1 MFAGAAFTD
10 SADIKAT
17 EAVDTLSA
25 LGVIDGYTD
34 GSFKPNG
41 TVTRAEM
48 AKMIFVVWN
57 GGKSDASAYQSM
69 NSAFADTKN
78 HWAAGY
84 VNFCASNG
92 IIAGKSATKFDPDST
107 VTGQEAAKMLLVV
120 AGYDAAKAGL
130 TGANWAQNTMSYA
143 GLAGLFNDVDSPV
156 EQALPRQYAAQMLY
170 NALDVN
176 RVKWSTDSN
185 SFDDI
190 TSWSGST
197 FVKETVGEKYMNLAR
212 TGKNVNAPLYLI
224 GTEKEDGRDT
234 YSLNTSGDTYI
245 RVKGDYSDLVGQRI
259 VVMHEKGKT
268 DKVYGVS
275 AYVDSKVLASGYVG
289 QVEKD
294 GNDKIKLD
302 GTSYKVYNNNVDTV
316 AVDFFDN
323 DNTGVKM
330 RNLFAMAKNDG
341 TALQNDVARS
351 IKLIDNNGDGKVD
364 TVVSSPVKFGKVTYV
379 GSSSITVDN
388 GVGSIKFDDATVYDG
403 VKKDDYVYFTDDAYN
418 SSDKDVVTKADVTS
432 AEVNATRTALV
443 HGTSTIVE
451 ARVDGKWYRLAN
463 GVTVKSGSTYDMVI
477 CGKYILNADE
487 TKGSLKDV
495 AFLYEVKTKTSG
507 TPATVHADIDTGVGS
522 KKHEGTVKARMYFAD
537 GTDAEVKLSKYNGKK
552 LLASGYIA
560 DANQVLADSALLSGS
575 NSIKGL
581 VTFSKLSD
589 GTYDIELVSGTNKAG
604 CDNYSSTGAVTID
617 DKKIGSKP
625 VNDDAVIYVE
635 ASTEIKVISGKSIK
649 NWDNQNAT
657 STALLTNEKNGLD
670 YVAAGYVHVST
681 STVPGATADTKYGYL
696 TRDGYTVTINGEK
709 KAAYDVWTT
718 EGAKTLTQDVSTP
731 VSGTSTGKVIS
742 YTLDGDYVKDVTVD
756 GIDAAIIGTDRTVK
770 GTAKIATGVAAT
782 TGTYSFDEDCVFVAI
797 DDSENEGAEGGIEAI
812 PTAQKC
818 LVSGTTQNYVANAIV
833 VLKNYG
839 TVATPDYK
847 IVAVFYDVD
856 NMLHRTGIGTT
867 TDSVVTDT
875 HIHFA
880 G

>member
-84 VNFCASNG
+84 VNFCASNH

-212 TGKNVNAPLYLI
+212 TGKDVNAPLYLI

-234 YSLNTSGDTYI
+234 YSLNTSGSTYI

-294 GNDKIKLD
+294 GKDKIKLD
-302 GTSYKVYNNNVDTV
+302 GTSYKVYNNDADTV

-330 RNLFAMAKNDG
+330 NTLFGMAKDDG
-341 TALQNDVARS
+341 TAQQNDVARS

-403 VKKDDYVYFTDDAYN
+403 IKKDDFVYVTDDAYN

-432 AEVNATRTALV
+432 AEVNATRNKNNAV
-443 HGTSTIVE
+443 VE

-463 GVTVKSGSTYDMVI
+463 GVTVKSGSTYDMVL

-487 TKGSLKDV
+487 TKGSLEDL
-495 AFLYEVKTKTSG
+495 AYLDAVKMSG
-507 TPATVHADIDTGVGS
+507 NNADLDTGVGS
-522 KKHEGTVKARMYFAD
+522 KQTEGTVKARVYFAN
-537 GTDAEVKLSKYNGKK
+537 GTDAEVKLSKYDGTK
-552 LLASGYIA
+552 LTQALANSKLTS
-560 DANQVLADSALLSGS
+560 NNKSLSGL
-575 NSIKGL
+575 I
-581 VTFSKLSD
+581 TYSKLSD
-589 GTYDIELVSGTNKAG
+589 GTYDIEFVSSSNKAG
-604 CDNYSSTGAVTID
+604 CDAVKTLNNVKVD
-617 DKKIGSKP
+617 EKINSMP
-625 VNDDAVIYVE
+625 VNDDAVIFVK
-635 ASTEIKVISGKSIK
+635 AIDANGATKEIKVLTGKSVA
-649 NWDNQNAT
+649 NWSAT
-657 STALLTNEKNGLD
+657 SNVNGTALTNEKNGLD
-670 YVAAGYVHVST
+670 YVAAGYLAVTANS
-681 STVPGATADTKYGYL
+681 VPGATADTKYGYL
-696 TRDGYTVTINGEK
+696 TRDGYTVTIDGEK

-718 EGAKTLTQDVSTP
+718 EGAKTLVEDASAPNGNAVT
-731 VSGTSTGKVIS
+731 GTILS
-742 YTLDGDYVKDVTVD
+742 YTIDGKYIDDVAVVGD
-756 GIDAAIIGTDRTVK
+756 DAAIIGTDRKVK
-770 GTAKIATGVAAT
+770 GTAKVAMDAVAAK
-782 TGTYSFDEDCVFVAI
+782 TYSFDEDCVFVAI
-797 DDSENEGAEGGIEAI
+797 DDSKTEGAEGGIEAI
-812 PTAQKC
+812 PEAQKC
-818 LVSGTTQNYVANAIV
+818 ENGNYVANAIV
-833 VLKNYG
+833 VLKQDGNEQ
-839 TVATPDYK
+839 K

-856 NMLHRTGIGTT
+856 NMLDRNAVPANNHN
-867 TDSVVTDT
+867 VVTDA
-875 HIHFA
+875 HQHFK

>member
-212 TGKNVNAPLYLI
+212 TGKNVDAPLYLI
-224 GTEKEDGRDT
+224 GTEKEAGRDT

-294 GNDKIKLD
+294 GKDKIKLD
-302 GTSYKVYNNNVDTV
+302 GTSYKVYNNDADTV

-330 RNLFAMAKNDG
+330 NTLFGMAKDDG
-341 TALQNDVARS
+341 TAQQNDVARS

-403 VKKDDYVYFTDDAYN
+403 VKKDDFVYVTDDAYN
-418 SSDKDVVTKADVTS
+418 SSDKDIVAKADVTS
-432 AEVNATRTALV
+432 AEVNATRNKNNAV
-443 HGTSTIVE
+443 VE

-463 GVTVKSGSTYDMVI
+463 GVTVKSGSTYDMVL

-487 TKGSLKDV
+487 TKGSLEDL
-495 AFLYEVKTKTSG
+495 AYLDAVKMSG
-507 TPATVHADIDTGVGS
+507 NNADLDTGVGS
-522 KKHEGTVKARMYFAD
+522 KQTEGTVKARVYFAD
-537 GTDAEVKLSKYNGKK
+537 GTDAEVKLSKYDGTK
-552 LLASGYIA
+552 LTQALANSKLTS
-560 DANQVLADSALLSGS
+560 NNKSLSGL
-575 NSIKGL
+575 I
-581 VTFSKLSD
+581 TYSKLSD
-589 GTYDIELVSGTNKAG
+589 GTYDIEFVSSSNKAG
-604 CDNYSSTGAVTID
+604 CDAVKTLNNVKVD
-617 DKKIGSKP
+617 EKINSMP
-625 VNDDAVIYVE
+625 VNDDAVIFVK
-635 ASTEIKVISGKSIK
+635 AIDANGATKEIKVLTGKSVA
-649 NWDNQNAT
+649 NWSAT
-657 STALLTNEKNGLD
+657 SNVNGTALTNEKNGLD
-670 YVAAGYVHVST
+670 YVAAGYLAVTANS
-681 STVPGATADTKYGYL
+681 VPGATADTKYGYL
-696 TRDGYTVTINGEK
+696 TRDGYTVTIDGEK
-709 KAAYDVWTT
+709 KAAYDVWTN
-718 EGAKTLTQDVSTP
+718 EGTKTLVQDASAP
-731 VSGTSTGKVIS
+731 VSGTATGKVIS
-742 YTLDGDYVKDVTVD
+742 YTIDGKYIDDVAVVGD
-756 GIDAAIIGTDRTVK
+756 DAAIIGTDRKVK
-770 GTAKIATGVAAT
+770 GTAKVAMDAVAAK
-782 TGTYSFDEDCVFVAI
+782 TYSFDEDCVFVAI
-797 DDSENEGAEGGIEAI
+797 DDSKTEGAEGGIEAI
-812 PTAQKC
+812 PEAQKC
-818 LVSGTTQNYVANAIV
+818 ENGNYVANAIV
-833 VLKNYG
+833 VLKQDGN
-839 TVATPDYK
+839 DQK

-856 NMLHRTGIGTT
+856 NMLDRNAVPANNQN
-867 TDSVVTDT
+867 VVTDA
-875 HIHFA
+875 HQHFK

>member
-10 SADIKAT
+10 SADFKVKT
-17 EAVDTLSA
+17 EVVDTLVQ
-25 LGVIDGYTD
+25 LGVINGYTD
-34 GSFKPNG
+34 GSFKPND

-48 AKMIFVVWN
+48 AKMIYVLRTGN
-57 GGKSDASAYQSM
+57 SDASAY
-69 NSAFADTKN
+69 NNDKTTFTDIN
-78 HWAAGY
+78 GHWARGY
-84 VNFCASNG
+84 IKYCQSLG
-92 IIAGKSATKFDPDST
+92 IIAGKSNTKFVPNEKVSA
-107 VTGQEAAKMLLVV
+107 QEAAKMLLVTL
-120 AGYDAAKAGL
+120 GYDAQKAGL
-130 TGANWAQNTMSYA
+130 VGTGWASKTNALADEA
-143 GLAGLFNDVDSPV
+143 GLLEDVNTSFT
-156 EQALPRQYAAQMLY
+156 AACPRQYAAQMLY

-212 TGKNVNAPLYLI
+212 TGKNVDAPLYLI
-224 GTEKEDGRDT
+224 GTEKEAGRDT

-302 GTSYKVYNNNVDTV
+302 GTSYKVYNNDADTV

-330 RNLFAMAKNDG
+330 NTLFGMAKDNG
-341 TALQNDVARS
+341 TAQQNDVARS

-379 GSSSITVDN
+379 GSSSITVDTI
-388 GVGSIKFDDATVYDG
+388 GSIKFDDATVYDG

-418 SSDKDVVTKADVTS
+418 SSDKDIVTKADVTS
-432 AEVNATRTALV
+432 AEVNATRNKNNAV
-443 HGTSTIVE
+443 VE

-487 TKGSLKDV
+487 TKGSLEDL
-495 AFLYEVKTKTSG
+495 AYLDAVKMSG
-507 TPATVHADIDTGVGS
+507 NNADLDKGVGT
-522 KKHEGTVKARMYFAD
+522 KQTEGTVKARVYFAN
-537 GTDAEVKLSKYNGKK
+537 GTDAEVKLSKYDGTK
-552 LLASGYIA
+552 LTQA
-560 DANQVLADSALLSGS
+560 LADSKLTSNNKSLSGL
-575 NSIKGL
+575 I
-581 VTFSKLSD
+581 TYSKLSD
-589 GTYDIELVSGTNKAG
+589 GTYDIEFVGTSNKAG
-604 CDNYSSTGAVTID
+604 CDAVKTLTNVKVDEKID
-617 DKKIGSKP
+617 SMP
-625 VNDDAVIYVE
+625 VNDDAVIFVK
-635 ASTEIKVISGKSIK
+635 AIDNNGATKEIKVLTGKSVA
-649 NWDNQNAT
+649 NWSAT
-657 STALLTNEKNGLD
+657 TGVNGTALTNEKNGLD
-670 YVAAGYVHVST
+670 YVAAGYLAVTANS
-681 STVPGATADTKYGYL
+681 VPGATADTKYGYL
-696 TRDGYTVTINGEK
+696 TRDGYTVTIDGEK

-718 EGAKTLTQDVSTP
+718 EGAKTLVQDASAP
-731 VSGTSTGKVIS
+731 VSGTATGKVIS
-742 YTLDGDYVKDVTVD
+742 YTIDGKYIDDVAVVGD
-756 GIDAAIIGTDRTVK
+756 DAAIIGTDRKVK
-770 GTAKIATGVAAT
+770 GTAKVAMDTVAAK
-782 TGTYSFDEDCVFVAI
+782 TYSFDEDCVFVAI
-797 DDSENEGAEGGIEAI
+797 DDSKTEGAEGGIEAI
-812 PTAQKC
+812 PEAQKC
-818 LVSGTTQNYVANAIV
+818 ESGNYVANAIV
-833 VLKNYG
+833 VLKQDGN
-839 TVATPDYK
+839 DQK

-856 NMLHRTGIGTT
+856 NMLDRNAVPANNQN
-867 TDSVVTDT
+867 VVTDA
-875 HIHFA
+875 HQHFK

>member
-17 EAVDTLSA
+17 EAVDTLTA

-156 EQALPRQYAAQMLY
+156 EQALPRQYAAQMIF

-185 SFDDI
+185 SFDEI
-190 TSWSGST
+190 QAWSGSGFT
-197 FVKETVGEKYMNLAR
+197 KETLGSKYMNLER
-212 TGKNVNAPLYLI
+212 TGKDVDAPLYLI

-234 YSLNTSGDTYI
+234 YSLNTSGSTYI

-294 GNDKIKLD
+294 GKDKIKLD
-302 GTSYKVYNNNVDTV
+302 GTSYKVYNNNADTV
-316 AVDFFDN
+316 AVAHFDN
-323 DNTGVKM
+323 NGTGEKM
-330 RNLFAMAKNDG
+330 SDLFAMAKDDG
-341 TALQNDVARS
+341 TAQQNNVARS

-364 TVVSSPVKFGKVTYV
+364 AVVSSPVKFGKVTYV
-379 GSSSITVDN
+379 GSSSITVDS
-388 GVGSIKFDDATVYDG
+388 GIGSLKFDDATVYDG
-403 VKKDDYVYFTDDAYN
+403 VKKDDFVFVTDDSYN

-443 HGTSTIVE
+443 NGTSTIVE

-487 TKGSLKDV
+487 TKGSLEDV
-495 AFLYEVKTKTSG
+495 AFLYAVKTKNSG
-507 TPATVHADIDTGVGS
+507 ANVDVDTGVGS
-522 KKHEGTVKARMYFAD
+522 KKNEGTVKARMYFAD
-537 GTDAEVKLSKYNGKK
+537 GSDAEVKLSKYDGKK
-552 LLASGYIA
+552 LLASGTA
-560 DANQVLADSALLSGS
+560 DANQVLADSALLNNGS
-575 NSIKGL
+575 SIKGL
-581 VTFSKLSD
+581 VTFTKLSD

-604 CDNYSSTGAVTID
+604 CDNYTTTNSVKVD
-617 DKKIGSKP
+617 DKKIGGKL

-635 ASTEIKVISGKSIK
+635 ASSEIKVISGKSIK
-649 NWDNQNAT
+649 SWDNQTAT
-657 STALLTNEKNGLD
+657 GTVLLTNEKNGLD
-670 YVAAGYVHVST
+670 YVAAGYVTVGNN
-681 STVPGATADTKYGYL
+681 TVPGATADTKYGYL
-696 TRDGYTVTINGEK
+696 TRDGYTVTIDGEK
-709 KAAYDVWTT
+709 KAAYDVWTN
-718 EGAKTLTQDVSTP
+718 EGAKTLVQDASAP
-731 VSGTSTGKVIS
+731 LNGTSTGKVIS
-742 YTLDGDYVKDVTVD
+742 YTLDGDYIDDVALV
-756 GIDAAIIGTDRTVK
+756 GIDAAIIGTDHAD
-770 GTAKIATGVAAT
+770 TAKIATGAAAT
-782 TGTYSFDEDCVFVAI
+782 TGTYSFDDDCVFVAV
-797 DDSENEGAEGGIEAI
+797 DDSKNEGAEGGIEAI
-812 PTAQKC
+812 PEAQKC
-818 LVSGTTQNYVANAIV
+818 TGSNYVANAIV
-833 VLKNYG
+833 VLKNDG
-839 TVATPDYK
+839 TAAAPDYK

-856 NMLHRTGIGTT
+856 NMLDRNTN
-867 TDSVVTDT
+867 TDAVVTDS
-875 HIHFA
+875 HVHFA

>member
-234 YSLNTSGDTYI
+234 YSLNTSGSTYI

-294 GNDKIKLD
+294 GKDKIKLD
-302 GTSYKVYNNNVDTV
+302 GTSYKVYNNDADTV

-330 RNLFAMAKNDG
+330 KLCSAWLRT
-341 TALQNDVARS
+341 TAPLS
-351 IKLIDNNGDGKVD
+351 
-364 TVVSSPVKFGKVTYV
+364 
-379 GSSSITVDN
+379 
-388 GVGSIKFDDATVYDG
+388 
-403 VKKDDYVYFTDDAYN
+403 
-418 SSDKDVVTKADVTS
+418 
-432 AEVNATRTALV
+432 RT
-443 HGTSTIVE
+443 
-451 ARVDGKWYRLAN
+451 
-463 GVTVKSGSTYDMVI
+463 M
-477 CGKYILNADE
+477 
-487 TKGSLKDV
+487 
-495 AFLYEVKTKTSG
+495 
-507 TPATVHADIDTGVGS
+507 
-522 KKHEGTVKARMYFAD
+522 
-537 GTDAEVKLSKYNGKK
+537 
-552 LLASGYIA
+552 LLAP
-560 DANQVLADSALLSGS
+560 
-575 NSIKGL
+575 
-581 VTFSKLSD
+581 
-589 GTYDIELVSGTNKAG
+589 
-604 CDNYSSTGAVTID
+604 SS
-617 DKKIGSKP
+617 
-625 VNDDAVIYVE
+625 
-635 ASTEIKVISGKSIK
+635 
-649 NWDNQNAT
+649 
-657 STALLTNEKNGLD
+657 
-670 YVAAGYVHVST
+670 
-681 STVPGATADTKYGYL
+681 
-696 TRDGYTVTINGEK
+696 
-709 KAAYDVWTT
+709 
-718 EGAKTLTQDVSTP
+718 
-731 VSGTSTGKVIS
+731 
-742 YTLDGDYVKDVTVD
+742 
-756 GIDAAIIGTDRTVK
+756 
-770 GTAKIATGVAAT
+770 
-782 TGTYSFDEDCVFVAI
+782 
-797 DDSENEGAEGGIEAI
+797 
-812 PTAQKC
+812 
-818 LVSGTTQNYVANAIV
+818 
-833 VLKNYG
+833 
-839 TVATPDYK
+839 
-847 IVAVFYDVD
+847 
-856 NMLHRTGIGTT
+856 
-867 TDSVVTDT
+867 
-875 HIHFA
+875 
-880 G
+880 

>member
-17 EAVDTLSA
+17 EAEDTLSA

-84 VNFCASNG
+84 VNFCASNH

-185 SFDDI
+185 SFDEI
-190 TSWSGST
+190 QAWSGSGFT
-197 FVKETVGEKYMNLAR
+197 KETVGEKYMNLAR
-212 TGKNVNAPLYLI
+212 TGKDVDAPLYLI
-224 GTEKEDGRDT
+224 GTEKEAGRDT

-302 GTSYKVYNNNVDTV
+302 GTSYKVYNNNADTV
-316 AVDFFDN
+316 AVAHFDN
-323 DNTGVKM
+323 NGTGEKM
-330 RNLFAMAKNDG
+330 SDLFAMAKNDG

-388 GVGSIKFDDATVYDG
+388 RVGSIKFDDATVYDG

-432 AEVNATRTALV
+432 AEVNATRNKNNAV
-443 HGTSTIVE
+443 VE

-463 GVTVKSGSTYDMVI
+463 GVTVKSGSTYDMVL

-487 TKGSLKDV
+487 TKGSLEDL
-495 AFLYEVKTKTSG
+495 AYLDAVKMSG
-507 TPATVHADIDTGVGS
+507 NNADLDTGVGS
-522 KKHEGTVKARMYFAD
+522 KQTEGTVKARVYFAN
-537 GTDAEVKLSKYNGKK
+537 GTDAEVKLSKYDGTK
-552 LLASGYIA
+552 LTRALANSKLTSH
-560 DANQVLADSALLSGS
+560 NKSLSGL
-575 NSIKGL
+575 I
-581 VTFSKLSD
+581 TYSKLSD
-589 GTYDIELVSGTNKAG
+589 GTYDIEFVSSSNKAG
-604 CDNYSSTGAVTID
+604 CDAVKTLTNVKVDEKID
-617 DKKIGSKP
+617 SMP
-625 VNDDAVIYVE
+625 VNDDAVIFVK
-635 ASTEIKVISGKSIK
+635 AIDNNGATKEIKVLTGKSVA
-649 NWDNQNAT
+649 NWSAT
-657 STALLTNEKNGLD
+657 SNVNGTALTNEKNGLD
-670 YVAAGYVHVST
+670 YVAAGYLAVTANS
-681 STVPGATADTKYGYL
+681 VPGATADTKYGYL
-696 TRDGYTVTINGEK
+696 TRDGYTVTIDGEK

-718 EGAKTLTQDVSTP
+718 EGAKTLVEDASAPNGRAVT
-731 VSGTSTGKVIS
+731 GTILS
-742 YTLDGDYVKDVTVD
+742 YTIDGKYIDDVAVVGD
-756 GIDAAIIGTDRTVK
+756 DAAIIGTDRKVK
-770 GTAKIATGVAAT
+770 GTAKVAMDNVAAK
-782 TGTYSFDEDCVFVAI
+782 TYSFDEDCVFVAI
-797 DDSENEGAEGGIEAI
+797 DDSKTEGAEGGIEAI
-812 PTAQKC
+812 PEAQKC
-818 LVSGTTQNYVANAIV
+818 ENGNYVANAIV
-833 VLKNYG
+833 VLKQDGNEQ
-839 TVATPDYK
+839 K

-856 NMLHRTGIGTT
+856 NMLDRNAVPANNQN
-867 TDSVVTDT
+867 VVTDA
-875 HIHFA
+875 HQHFK

>member
-17 EAVDTLSA
+17 EAVDTLTA

-92 IIAGKSATKFDPDST
+92 IIAGKSATKFDPDAT

-185 SFDDI
+185 SFDEI
-190 TSWSGST
+190 QAWSGSGFT
-197 FVKETVGEKYMNLAR
+197 KETVGEKYMNLAR
-212 TGKNVNAPLYLI
+212 TGKDVDAPLYLI
-224 GTEKEDGRDT
+224 GTEKEAGRDT

-302 GTSYKVYNNNVDTV
+302 GTSYKVYNNNADTV
-316 AVDFFDN
+316 AVAHFDN
-323 DNTGVKM
+323 NGTGEKM
-330 RNLFAMAKNDG
+330 SDLFAMAKDDG
-341 TALQNDVARS
+341 TAQQNDVARS

-403 VKKDDYVYFTDDAYN
+403 IKKDDFVYVTDDAYN

-432 AEVNATRTALV
+432 AEIAATRTSRGSV
-443 HGTSTIVE
+443 VE

-463 GVTVKSGSTYDMVI
+463 GVSVDSGSTYDLVL

-495 AFLYEVKTKTSG
+495 AFLYEVKTKTQVGG
-507 TPATVHADIDTGVGS
+507 TKVADLDVGVGS
-522 KKHEGTVKARMYFAD
+522 KNHEGTVKARMYFAD

-552 LLASGYIA
+552 LLATGYTA
-560 DANQVLADSALLSGS
+560 DANQVLADSVLLSGS

-589 GTYDIELVSGTNKAG
+589 GTYDIELVSNTNKAG
-604 CDNYSSTGAVTID
+604 CDNYFPTGAVTID

-635 ASTEIKVISGKSIK
+635 ASSEIKVISGKSIK
-649 NWDNQNAT
+649 NWDNKNAT

-670 YVAAGYVHVST
+670 YVAAGYVNVSYT
-681 STVPGATADTKYGYL
+681 TVPGATADTKYGYL

-731 VSGTSTGKVIS
+731 APGTSTGKVIS

-833 VLKNYG
+833 VLKNDG
-839 TVATPDYK
+839 TPATPDYK

-856 NMLHRTGIGTT
+856 NMLGTLNRTTT
-867 TDSVVTDT
+867 TDAVVTDS
-875 HIHFA
+875 HVHFA

>member
-84 VNFCASNG
+84 ENFCASDG

-234 YSLNTSGDTYI
+234 YSLNTSGSTYI

-294 GNDKIKLD
+294 GKDKIKLD
-302 GTSYKVYNNNVDTV
+302 GTSYKVYNNDADTV

-330 RNLFAMAKNDG
+330 NTLFGMAKDDG
-341 TALQNDVARS
+341 TAQQNDVARS

-403 VKKDDYVYFTDDAYN
+403 IKKDDFVYVTDEAYN

-432 AEVNATRTALV
+432 AEVNATRNKNNAV
-443 HGTSTIVE
+443 VE

-463 GVTVKSGSTYDMVI
+463 GVTVKSGSTYDMVL

-487 TKGSLKDV
+487 TKGSLEDL
-495 AFLYEVKTKTSG
+495 AYLDAVKMSG
-507 TPATVHADIDTGVGS
+507 NNADLDTGVGS
-522 KKHEGTVKARMYFAD
+522 KQTEGTVKARVYFAN
-537 GTDAEVKLSKYNGKK
+537 GTDAEVKLSKYDGTK
-552 LLASGYIA
+552 LTQALANSKLTS
-560 DANQVLADSALLSGS
+560 NNKSLSGL
-575 NSIKGL
+575 I
-581 VTFSKLSD
+581 TYSKLSD
-589 GTYDIELVSGTNKAG
+589 GTYDIEFVSSSNKAG
-604 CDNYSSTGAVTID
+604 CDAVKTLNNVKVD
-617 DKKIGSKP
+617 EKINSMP
-625 VNDDAVIYVE
+625 VNDDAVIFVK
-635 ASTEIKVISGKSIK
+635 AIDANGATKEIKVLTGKSVA
-649 NWDNQNAT
+649 NWSAT
-657 STALLTNEKNGLD
+657 SNVNGTALTNEKNGLD
-670 YVAAGYVHVST
+670 YVAAGYLAVTANS
-681 STVPGATADTKYGYL
+681 VPGATADTKYGYL
-696 TRDGYTVTINGEK
+696 TRDGYTVTIDGEK

-718 EGAKTLTQDVSTP
+718 EGAKTLVQDASAP
-731 VSGTSTGKVIS
+731 VSGTATGKVIS
-742 YTLDGDYVKDVTVD
+742 YTIDGKYIDDVAVVGD
-756 GIDAAIIGTDRTVK
+756 DAAIIGTDRKVK
-770 GTAKIATGVAAT
+770 GTAKVAMDAVAAK
-782 TGTYSFDEDCVFVAI
+782 TYSFDEDCVFVAI
-797 DDSENEGAEGGIEAI
+797 DDSKTEGAEGGIEAI
-812 PTAQKC
+812 PEAQKC
-818 LVSGTTQNYVANAIV
+818 ENGNYVANAIV
-833 VLKNYG
+833 VLKQDGN
-839 TVATPDYK
+839 DQK

-856 NMLHRTGIGTT
+856 NMLDRSIVPANNQN
-867 TDSVVTDT
+867 VVTDA
-875 HIHFA
+875 HQHFK

>member
-185 SFDDI
+185 SFDEI
-190 TSWSGST
+190 QAWSGSGFT
-197 FVKETVGEKYMNLAR
+197 KETVGEKYMNLAR
-212 TGKNVNAPLYLI
+212 TGKDVDAPLYLI
-224 GTEKEDGRDT
+224 GTEKEAGRDT

-302 GTSYKVYNNNVDTV
+302 GTSYKVYNNNADTV
-316 AVDFFDN
+316 AVAHFDN
-323 DNTGVKM
+323 NGTGEKM
-330 RNLFAMAKNDG
+330 SDLFAMAKNDG

-403 VKKDDYVYFTDDAYN
+403 VKKDDFVYVTDDAYN

-432 AEVNATRTALV
+432 AEVNATRNKNNAV
-443 HGTSTIVE
+443 VE

-463 GVTVKSGSTYDMVI
+463 GVTVKSGSTYDMVL

-487 TKGSLKDV
+487 TKGSLEDL
-495 AFLYEVKTKTSG
+495 AYLDAVKMNGSN
-507 TPATVHADIDTGVGS
+507 ADLDKGVGT
-522 KKHEGTVKARMYFAD
+522 KQTEGTVKARVYFAN
-537 GTDAEVKLSKYNGKK
+537 GTDAEVKLSKYDGTK
-552 LLASGYIA
+552 LTQA
-560 DANQVLADSALLSGS
+560 LADSKLTSNTKSLSGL
-575 NSIKGL
+575 I
-581 VTFSKLSD
+581 TYSKLSD
-589 GTYDIELVSGTNKAG
+589 GTYDIEFVGTSNKAG
-604 CDNYSSTGAVTID
+604 CDDVKTLTNVKVDEKID
-617 DKKIGSKP
+617 SMP
-625 VNDDAVIYVE
+625 VNDDAVIFVK
-635 ASTEIKVISGKSIK
+635 AVNNNQTQEIKVLTGKSVA
-649 NWDNQNAT
+649 NWSAT
-657 STALLTNEKNGLD
+657 TGVNGTALTNEKNGLD
-670 YVAAGYVHVST
+670 YVAAGYLAVTANS
-681 STVPGATADTKYGYL
+681 VPGATADTKYGYL
-696 TRDGYTVTINGEK
+696 TRDGYTVTIDGEK

-718 EGAKTLTQDVSTP
+718 EGAKTLVEDASAPNGNAV
-731 VSGTSTGKVIS
+731 TGKILS
-742 YTLDGDYVKDVTVD
+742 YTIDGKYIDDVAVVGD
-756 GIDAAIIGTDRTVK
+756 DAAIIGTDRTVK

-833 VLKNYG
+833 VLKNDG
-839 TVATPDYK
+839 TPATPDYK

-856 NMLHRTGIGTT
+856 NMLNRNTN
-867 TDSVVTDT
+867 TDAVVTDS
-875 HIHFA
+875 HVHFA

>member
-156 EQALPRQYAAQMLY
+156 EQALPRQYAAQMLF

-212 TGKNVNAPLYLI
+212 TGKNVDAPLYLI
-224 GTEKEDGRDT
+224 GTEKEAGRDT

-294 GNDKIKLD
+294 GKDKIKLD
-302 GTSYKVYNNNVDTV
+302 GTSYKVYNNDADTV

-330 RNLFAMAKNDG
+330 NTLFGMAKDNG
-341 TALQNDVARS
+341 TAQQNDVARS

-379 GSSSITVDN
+379 GSSSITVDTI
-388 GVGSIKFDDATVYDG
+388 GSIKFDDATVYDG

-418 SSDKDVVTKADVTS
+418 SSDKDIVTKADVTS
-432 AEVNATRTALV
+432 AEVNATRNKNNAV
-443 HGTSTIVE
+443 VE

-463 GVTVKSGSTYDMVI
+463 GVTVKSGSTYDMVL

-487 TKGSLKDV
+487 TKGSLEDL
-495 AFLYEVKTKTSG
+495 AYLDTVKMSG
-507 TPATVHADIDTGVGS
+507 NNADLDKGVGT
-522 KKHEGTVKARMYFAD
+522 KQTEGTVKARVYFAN
-537 GTDAEVKLSKYNGKK
+537 GTDAEVKLSKYDGNK
-552 LLASGYIA
+552 LTQAIA
-560 DANQVLADSALLSGS
+560 DRDLVNNAGQTTATSKSGL
-575 NSIKGL
+575 I
-581 VTFSKLSD
+581 TYSKLSD
-589 GTYDIELVSGTNKAG
+589 GTYDIEFVGTSNKAG
-604 CDNYSSTGAVTID
+604 CDDVKTLTNVKVDEKID
-617 DKKIGSKP
+617 SMP
-625 VNDDAVIYVE
+625 VNDDAVIFVK
-635 ASTEIKVISGKSIK
+635 AVNNNQTQEIKVLTGKSVA
-649 NWDNQNAT
+649 NWSAT
-657 STALLTNEKNGLD
+657 PNVNGTALTNEKNGLD
-670 YVAAGYVHVST
+670 YVAAGFLTVSGVT
-681 STVPGATADTKYGYL
+681 SVPGATADTKYGCL
-696 TRDGYTVTINGEK
+696 TRDGYTVTIDGEK

-718 EGAKTLTQDVSTP
+718 EGAKTLVEDASAPNGNAV
-731 VSGTSTGKVIS
+731 TGKILS
-742 YTLDGDYVKDVTVD
+742 YTIDGKYIDDVKVE
-756 GIDAAIIGTDRTVK
+756 GADAAIIGTDRKVK
-770 GTAKIATGVAAT
+770 GTAKVAMDNVAAK
-782 TGTYSFDEDCVFVAI
+782 TYSFDEDCVFVAI
-797 DDSENEGAEGGIEAI
+797 DDSKTEGAEGGIEAI
-812 PTAQKC
+812 PEAQKC
-818 LVSGTTQNYVANAIV
+818 ENGNYVANAIV
-833 VLKNYG
+833 VLKQDGN
-839 TVATPDYK
+839 DQK

-856 NMLHRTGIGTT
+856 NMLDRNAVPANNQN
-867 TDSVVTDT
+867 VVTDA
-875 HIHFA
+875 HQHFK

>member
-212 TGKNVNAPLYLI
+212 TGKNVDAPLYLI
-224 GTEKEDGRDT
+224 GTEKEAGRDT

-294 GNDKIKLD
+294 GKDKIKLD
-302 GTSYKVYNNNVDTV
+302 GTSYKVYNNDADTV

-330 RNLFAMAKNDG
+330 NTLFGMAKDNG
-341 TALQNDVARS
+341 TAQQNDVARS

-388 GVGSIKFDDATVYDG
+388 IGSIKFDDATVYDG
-403 VKKDDYVYFTDDAYN
+403 IKKDDFVYVTDDAYN

-432 AEVNATRTALV
+432 AEVNATRTARV
-443 HGTSTIVE
+443 NGTSTTVE

-463 GVTVKSGSTYDMVI
+463 RVTVKSGSTYDMVI

-495 AFLYEVKTKTSG
+495 AYLDAVKLKSSTDNNNQIVKN
-507 TPATVHADIDTGVGS
+507 ADVDTGVGT
-522 KKHEGTVKARMYFAD
+522 KQTEGTVKARVYFAD
-537 GTDAEVKLSKYNGKK
+537 GTDAEVKLSKYDGNK
-552 LLASGYIA
+552 LTQAIA
-560 DANQVLADSALLSGS
+560 DSDLVNNAGQTTATSKSGL
-575 NSIKGL
+575 I
-581 VTFSKLSD
+581 TYSKLSD
-589 GTYDIELVSGTNKAG
+589 GTYDIEFVGTSNKAG
-604 CDNYSSTGAVTID
+604 CDAVKTLTNVKVDEKID
-617 DKKIGSKP
+617 SMP
-625 VNDDAVIYVE
+625 VNDDAVIFVK
-635 ASTEIKVISGKSIK
+635 AVNSNQTQEIKVLTGKSVA
-649 NWDNQNAT
+649 NWSAT
-657 STALLTNEKNGLD
+657 TGVNGTALTNEKNGLD
-670 YVAAGYVHVST
+670 YVAAGFLTVSGVT
-681 STVPGATADTKYGYL
+681 SVPGATADTKYGYL
-696 TRDGYTVTINGEK
+696 TRDGYTVTIDGEK

-718 EGAKTLTQDVSTP
+718 EGAKTLVQDASAP
-731 VSGTSTGKVIS
+731 VSGTATGKVIS
-742 YTLDGDYVKDVTVD
+742 YTIDGKYIDDVAVVGD
-756 GIDAAIIGTDRTVK
+756 DAAIIGTDRKVK
-770 GTAKIATGVAAT
+770 GTAKVAMDAVAAK
-782 TGTYSFDEDCVFVAI
+782 TYSFDEDCVFVAI
-797 DDSENEGAEGGIEAI
+797 DDSKTEGAEGGIEAI
-812 PTAQKC
+812 PEAQKC
-818 LVSGTTQNYVANAIV
+818 ENGNYVANAIV
-833 VLKNYG
+833 VLKQDGN
-839 TVATPDYK
+839 DQK

-856 NMLHRTGIGTT
+856 NMLDRNAVPANNHN
-867 TDSVVTDT
+867 VVTDA
-875 HIHFA
+875 HQHFK

>member
-34 GSFKPNG
+34 GSFKPTG

-84 VNFCASNG
+84 VNFCASNH

-212 TGKNVNAPLYLI
+212 TGKDVNAPLYLI

-294 GNDKIKLD
+294 GKDKIKLD
-302 GTSYKVYNNNVDTV
+302 GTSYKVYNNDADTV

-330 RNLFAMAKNDG
+330 NTLFGMAKDDG
-341 TALQNDVARS
+341 TAQQNDVARS

-403 VKKDDYVYFTDDAYN
+403 IKKDDFVYVTDDAYN

-432 AEVNATRTALV
+432 AEVNATRNKNNAV
-443 HGTSTIVE
+443 VE

-463 GVTVKSGSTYDMVI
+463 GVTVKSGSTYDMVL

-487 TKGSLKDV
+487 TKGSLEDL
-495 AFLYEVKTKTSG
+495 AYLDAVKMSG
-507 TPATVHADIDTGVGS
+507 NNADLDTGVGS
-522 KKHEGTVKARMYFAD
+522 KQTEGTVKARVYFAN
-537 GTDAEVKLSKYNGKK
+537 GTDAEVKLSKYDGTK
-552 LLASGYIA
+552 LTQALANSKLTS
-560 DANQVLADSALLSGS
+560 NNKSLSGL
-575 NSIKGL
+575 I
-581 VTFSKLSD
+581 TYSKLSD
-589 GTYDIELVSGTNKAG
+589 GTYDIEFVSSSNKAG
-604 CDNYSSTGAVTID
+604 CDAVKTLNNVKVD
-617 DKKIGSKP
+617 EKINSMP
-625 VNDDAVIYVE
+625 VNDDAVIFVK
-635 ASTEIKVISGKSIK
+635 AIDANGATKEIKVLTGKSVA
-649 NWDNQNAT
+649 NWSAT
-657 STALLTNEKNGLD
+657 SNVNGTALTNEKNGLD
-670 YVAAGYVHVST
+670 YVAAGYLAVTANS
-681 STVPGATADTKYGYL
+681 VPGATADTKYGYL
-696 TRDGYTVTINGEK
+696 TRDGYTVTIDGEK

-718 EGAKTLTQDVSTP
+718 EGAKTLVQDASAP
-731 VSGTSTGKVIS
+731 VSGTATGKVIS
-742 YTLDGDYVKDVTVD
+742 YTIDGKYIDDVAVVGD
-756 GIDAAIIGTDRTVK
+756 DAAIIGTDRKVK
-770 GTAKIATGVAAT
+770 GTAKVAMDAVAAK
-782 TGTYSFDEDCVFVAI
+782 TYSFDEDCVFVAI
-797 DDSENEGAEGGIEAI
+797 DDSKTEGAEGGIEAI
-812 PTAQKC
+812 PEAQKC
-818 LVSGTTQNYVANAIV
+818 ENGNYVANAIV
-833 VLKNYG
+833 VLKQDGNEQ
-839 TVATPDYK
+839 K

-856 NMLHRTGIGTT
+856 NMLDRNAVPANNQN
-867 TDSVVTDT
+867 VVTDA
-875 HIHFA
+875 HQHFK

>member
-84 VNFCASNG
+84 VNFCASNH
-92 IIAGKSATKFDPDST
+92 IIAGKSATKFDPDAT

-143 GLAGLFNDVDSPV
+143 GLAGLFDDVDSPV

-197 FVKETVGEKYMNLAR
+197 FVKQTVGEKYMNLAR
-212 TGKNVNAPLYLI
+212 TGKDVDAPLYLI

-294 GNDKIKLD
+294 GKDKIKLD
-302 GTSYKVYNNNVDTV
+302 GTSYKVYNNDADTV

-330 RNLFAMAKNDG
+330 SNLFAMAKDDG
-341 TALQNDVARS
+341 TAQQNDVARS

-364 TVVSSPVKFGKVTYV
+364 AVVSSPVKFGKVTYV
-379 GSSSITVDN
+379 GSSSITVDTI
-388 GVGSIKFDDATVYDG
+388 GSIKFDDATVYDG

-418 SSDKDVVTKADVTS
+418 SSDKDIVAKADVTS
-432 AEVNATRTALV
+432 AEVTATRNKNNAV
-443 HGTSTIVE
+443 VE

-463 GVTVKSGSTYDMVI
+463 GVTVKSGSTYDMVL

-487 TKGSLKDV
+487 TKGSLEDL
-495 AFLYEVKTKTSG
+495 AYLDGIKTKDKNNTK
-507 TPATVHADIDTGVGS
+507 VADVDTGVGTL
-522 KKHEGTVKARMYFAD
+522 KTEGIVKARVYFAD
-537 GTDAEVKLSKYNGKK
+537 GTDAEVKLSKYDGTK
-552 LLASGYIA
+552 LTQTVA
-560 DANQVLADSALLSGS
+560 DANLMDNGAS
-575 NSIKGL
+575 KTGL
-581 VTFSKLSD
+581 ITYSKLSD
-589 GTYDIELVSGTNKAG
+589 GTYDIEFVGASNKAG
-604 CDNYSSTGAVTID
+604 CDDVKTLTNVKVD
-617 DKKIGSKP
+617 EKINSMP
-625 VNDDAVIYVE
+625 VNDDAVIFVK
-635 ASTEIKVISGKSIK
+635 ASTEIKVLSGKSVA
-649 NWDNQNAT
+649 NWSAT
-657 STALLTNEKNGLD
+657 TVNGTALTNEKNGLD
-670 YVAAGYVHVST
+670 YVAAGLLTVASN
-681 STVPGATADTKYGYL
+681 TVPGATADTKYGYL
-696 TRDGYTVTINGEK
+696 TRDGYTVTIDGEK
-709 KAAYDVWTT
+709 KAAYDVWTN
-718 EGAKTLTQDVSTP
+718 EGTKTLVQDASAP
-731 VSGTSTGKVIS
+731 VSGTATGKVIS
-742 YTLDGDYVKDVTVD
+742 YTIDGNYIDDVAVI
-756 GIDAAIIGTDRTVK
+756 GADAAIIGTDRKVK
-770 GTAKIATGVAAT
+770 GTAKVAMDAAAAK
-782 TGTYSFDEDCVFVAI
+782 TYSFDEDCVFVAI
-797 DDSENEGAEGGIEAI
+797 DDSKSEGAEGGIEAI
-812 PTAQKC
+812 PEAQKC
-818 LVSGTTQNYVANAIV
+818 ENGNYVANAIV
-833 VLKNYG
+833 VLKQDGNEQ
-839 TVATPDYK
+839 K

-856 NMLHRTGIGTT
+856 NMLDRN
-867 TDSVVTDT
+867 DVPANNQNVVTDA
-875 HIHFA
+875 HQHFK

>member
-185 SFDDI
+185 SFDEI
-190 TSWSGST
+190 QAWSGSGFT
-197 FVKETVGEKYMNLAR
+197 KETVGEKYMNLAR
-212 TGKNVNAPLYLI
+212 TGKDVDAPLYLI
-224 GTEKEDGRDT
+224 GTEKEAGRDT

-323 DNTGVKM
+323 DNTGVTM
-330 RNLFAMAKNDG
+330 RNLFGMAKNDG

-403 VKKDDYVYFTDDAYN
+403 IKKDDFVYVTDDAYN

-432 AEVNATRTALV
+432 AEIAATRTSRGSV
-443 HGTSTIVE
+443 VE

-463 GVTVKSGSTYDMVI
+463 GVSVDSGSTYDLVL

-495 AFLYEVKTKTSG
+495 AFLYEVKTKTQVGG
-507 TPATVHADIDTGVGS
+507 TKVADLDVGVGS
-522 KKHEGTVKARMYFAD
+522 KNHEGTVKARMYFAD

-552 LLASGYIA
+552 LLATGYTA
-560 DANQVLADSALLSGS
+560 DANQVLADSVLLSGS

-589 GTYDIELVSGTNKAG
+589 GTYDIELVSNTNKAG
-604 CDNYSSTGAVTID
+604 CDNYFPTGAVTID

-635 ASTEIKVISGKSIK
+635 ASSEIKVISGKSIK
-649 NWDNQNAT
+649 NWDNKNAT
-657 STALLTNEKNGLD
+657 STILLTNEKNGLD
-670 YVAAGYVHVST
+670 YVAAGYVNVSYT
-681 STVPGATADTKYGYL
+681 TVPGATADTKYGYL

-731 VSGTSTGKVIS
+731 APGTSTGKVIS

-833 VLKNYG
+833 VLKNDG
-839 TVATPDYK
+839 TPATPDYK

-856 NMLHRTGIGTT
+856 NMLSTLNRTTT
-867 TDSVVTDT
+867 TDTVVTDS
-875 HIHFA
+875 HVHFA

>member
-84 VNFCASNG
+84 VNFCASNH

-224 GTEKEDGRDT
+224 GTEKEAGRDT
-234 YSLNTSGDTYI
+234 YSLNTSGSTYI

-302 GTSYKVYNNNVDTV
+302 GTSYKVYNNNADTV

-403 VKKDDYVYFTDDAYN
+403 IKKDDFVYVTDDAYN

-432 AEVNATRTALV
+432 AEIAATRTSRGSV
-443 HGTSTIVE
+443 VE

-463 GVTVKSGSTYDMVI
+463 GVSVDSGSTYDLVL

-495 AFLYEVKTKTSG
+495 AFLYEVKTKTQVGG
-507 TPATVHADIDTGVGS
+507 TKVADLDVGVGS
-522 KKHEGTVKARMYFAD
+522 KNHEGTVKARMYFAD

-552 LLASGYIA
+552 LLATGYTA
-560 DANQVLADSALLSGS
+560 DANQVLADSVLLSGS

-589 GTYDIELVSGTNKAG
+589 GTYDIELVSNTNKAG
-604 CDNYSSTGAVTID
+604 CDHYSSTGTVTID

-635 ASTEIKVISGKSIK
+635 ASSEIKVISGKSIK
-649 NWDNQNAT
+649 NWDNKNAT

-670 YVAAGYVHVST
+670 YVAAGYVAVSY

-833 VLKNYG
+833 VLKNDG
-839 TVATPDYK
+839 TPATPDYK

-856 NMLHRTGIGTT
+856 NMLGTLNRTTT
-867 TDSVVTDT
+867 TDAVVTDS
-875 HIHFA
+875 HVHFA

>member
-234 YSLNTSGDTYI
+234 YSLNTSGSTYI

-294 GNDKIKLD
+294 GKDKIKLD
-302 GTSYKVYNNNVDTV
+302 GTSYKVYNNDADTV

-330 RNLFAMAKNDG
+330 NTLFGMAKDDG
-341 TALQNDVARS
+341 TAQQNDVARS

-403 VKKDDYVYFTDDAYN
+403 IKKDDFVYVTDDAYN

-432 AEVNATRTALV
+432 AEVNATRNKNNAV
-443 HGTSTIVE
+443 VE

-463 GVTVKSGSTYDMVI
+463 GVTVKSGSTYDMVL

-487 TKGSLKDV
+487 TKGSLEDL
-495 AFLYEVKTKTSG
+495 AYLDAVKMSG
-507 TPATVHADIDTGVGS
+507 NNADLDTGVGS
-522 KKHEGTVKARMYFAD
+522 KQTEGTVKARVYFAN
-537 GTDAEVKLSKYNGKK
+537 GTDAEVKLSKYDGTK
-552 LLASGYIA
+552 LTQALANSKLTS
-560 DANQVLADSALLSGS
+560 NNKSLSGL
-575 NSIKGL
+575 I
-581 VTFSKLSD
+581 TYSKLSD
-589 GTYDIELVSGTNKAG
+589 GTYDIEFVSSSNKAG
-604 CDNYSSTGAVTID
+604 CDAVKTLNNVKVD
-617 DKKIGSKP
+617 EKINSMP
-625 VNDDAVIYVE
+625 VNDDAVIFVK
-635 ASTEIKVISGKSIK
+635 AIDANGATKEIKVLTGKSVA
-649 NWDNQNAT
+649 NWSAT
-657 STALLTNEKNGLD
+657 SNVNGTALTNEKNGLD
-670 YVAAGYVHVST
+670 YVAAGYLAVTANS
-681 STVPGATADTKYGYL
+681 VPGATADTKYGYL
-696 TRDGYTVTINGEK
+696 TRDGYTVTIDGEK

-718 EGAKTLTQDVSTP
+718 EGAKTLVQDASAP
-731 VSGTSTGKVIS
+731 VSGTATGKVIS
-742 YTLDGDYVKDVTVD
+742 YTIDGKYIDDVAVVGD
-756 GIDAAIIGTDRTVK
+756 DAAIIGTDRKVK
-770 GTAKIATGVAAT
+770 GTAKVAMDAVAAK
-782 TGTYSFDEDCVFVAI
+782 TYSFDEDCVFVAI
-797 DDSENEGAEGGIEAI
+797 DDSKTEGAEGGIEAI
-812 PTAQKC
+812 PEAQKC
-818 LVSGTTQNYVANAIV
+818 ENGNYVANAIV
-833 VLKNYG
+833 VLKQDGN
-839 TVATPDYK
+839 DQK

-856 NMLHRTGIGTT
+856 NMLDRSIVPANNQN
-867 TDSVVTDT
+867 VVTDA
-875 HIHFA
+875 HQHFK

>member
-84 VNFCASNG
+84 VNFCASNH

-156 EQALPRQYAAQMLY
+156 EQALPRQYAAQMLF

-185 SFDDI
+185 SFDEI
-190 TSWSGST
+190 QAWSGSGFT
-197 FVKETVGEKYMNLAR
+197 KETVGEKYMNLAR
-212 TGKNVNAPLYLI
+212 TGKDVNAPLYLI

-234 YSLNTSGDTYI
+234 YSLNTSGSTYI

-323 DNTGVKM
+323 DNTGVTM
-330 RNLFAMAKNDG
+330 RNLFGMAKNDG

-507 TPATVHADIDTGVGS
+507 TPATVHADIDTGVGT

-552 LLASGYIA
+552 LLASGFTP
-560 DANQVLADSALLSGS
+560 DANQILADSALLSGS
-575 NSIKGL
+575 QSIKGL

-589 GTYDIELVSGTNKAG
+589 GTYDIELASNTNKAG
-604 CDNYSSTGAVTID
+604 CDNYSSTGNVTID

-649 NWDNQNAT
+649 NWDNQRAT

-670 YVAAGYVHVST
+670 YVAAGYVAVPT

-696 TRDGYTVTINGEK
+696 TRDGYTVTIDGEK

-718 EGAKTLTQDVSTP
+718 EGAKTLVQDISGP
-731 VSGTSTGKVIS
+731 ISGTSTGKVIS
-742 YTLDGDYVKDVTVD
+742 YTIDGKYIDDVAVVGD
-756 GIDAAIIGTDRTVK
+756 DAAIIGTDRKVK
-770 GTAKIATGVAAT
+770 GTAKVAMDAVAAK
-782 TGTYSFDEDCVFVAI
+782 TYSFDEDCVFVAI

-812 PTAQKC
+812 PEAQKC

-856 NMLHRTGIGTT
+856 NMLSTLNRTTT
-867 TDSVVTDT
+867 TDAVVTDS
-875 HIHFA
+875 HVHFA

>member
-1 MFAGAAFTD
+1 MKNLKKVLALVLAFACAFTMFAGAAFTD

-212 TGKNVNAPLYLI
+212 TGKDVNAPLYLI

-234 YSLNTSGDTYI
+234 YSLNTSGSTYI

-294 GNDKIKLD
+294 GKDKIKLD
-302 GTSYKVYNNNVDTV
+302 GTSYKVYNNDADTV

-330 RNLFAMAKNDG
+330 NTLFGMAKDDG
-341 TALQNDVARS
+341 TAQQNDVARS

-403 VKKDDYVYFTDDAYN
+403 IKKDDFVYVTDDAYN

-432 AEVNATRTALV
+432 AEVNATRNKNNAV
-443 HGTSTIVE
+443 VE

-463 GVTVKSGSTYDMVI
+463 GVTVKSGSTYDMVL

-487 TKGSLKDV
+487 TKGSLEDL
-495 AFLYEVKTKTSG
+495 AYLDAVKMSG
-507 TPATVHADIDTGVGS
+507 NNADLDTGVGS
-522 KKHEGTVKARMYFAD
+522 KQTEGTVKARVYFAN
-537 GTDAEVKLSKYNGKK
+537 GTDAEVKLSKYDGTK
-552 LLASGYIA
+552 LTQALANSKLTS
-560 DANQVLADSALLSGS
+560 NNKSLSGL
-575 NSIKGL
+575 I
-581 VTFSKLSD
+581 TYSKLSD
-589 GTYDIELVSGTNKAG
+589 GTYDIEFVSSSNKAG
-604 CDNYSSTGAVTID
+604 CDAVKTLTNVKVDEKID
-617 DKKIGSKP
+617 SMP
-625 VNDDAVIYVE
+625 VNDDAVIFVK
-635 ASTEIKVISGKSIK
+635 AIDNNGATKEIKVLTGKSVA
-649 NWDNQNAT
+649 NWSAT
-657 STALLTNEKNGLD
+657 SNVNGTALTNEKNGLD
-670 YVAAGYVHVST
+670 YVAAGYLAVTANS
-681 STVPGATADTKYGYL
+681 VPGATADTKYGYL
-696 TRDGYTVTINGEK
+696 TRDGYTVTIDGEK

-718 EGAKTLTQDVSTP
+718 EGAKTLVEDASAPNGNAV
-731 VSGTSTGKVIS
+731 TGKILS
-742 YTLDGDYVKDVTVD
+742 YTIDGKYIDDVAVVGD
-756 GIDAAIIGTDRTVK
+756 DAAIIGTDRKVK
-770 GTAKIATGVAAT
+770 GTAKVAMDAVAAK
-782 TGTYSFDEDCVFVAI
+782 TYSFDEDCVFVAI
-797 DDSENEGAEGGIEAI
+797 DDSKTEGAEGGIEAI
-812 PTAQKC
+812 PEAQKC
-818 LVSGTTQNYVANAIV
+818 ENGNYVANAIV
-833 VLKNYG
+833 VLKQDGNEQ
-839 TVATPDYK
+839 K

-856 NMLHRTGIGTT
+856 NMLDR
-867 TDSVVTDT
+867 SNVPANNQNVVTDA
-875 HIHFA
+875 HQHFK

>member
-10 SADIKAT
+10 SADIKST

-156 EQALPRQYAAQMLY
+156 EQALPRQYAAQMLF

-185 SFDDI
+185 SFDEI
-190 TSWSGST
+190 QAWSGSGFT
-197 FVKETVGEKYMNLAR
+197 KETLGSKYMNLAR
-212 TGKNVNAPLYLI
+212 TGKDVDAPLYLI
-224 GTEKEDGRDT
+224 GTEKEAGRDT

-302 GTSYKVYNNNVDTV
+302 GTSYKVYNNNADTV
-316 AVDFFDN
+316 AVAHFDN
-323 DNTGVKM
+323 NGTGEKM
-330 RNLFAMAKNDG
+330 SDLFAMAKNDG

-403 VKKDDYVYFTDDAYN
+403 IKKDDFVYVTDDAYN

-432 AEVNATRTALV
+432 AEIAATRTSRGSV
-443 HGTSTIVE
+443 VE

-463 GVTVKSGSTYDMVI
+463 GVSVDSGSTYDLVL

-495 AFLYEVKTKTSG
+495 AFLYEVKTKTQVGG
-507 TPATVHADIDTGVGS
+507 TKVADLDVGVGS
-522 KKHEGTVKARMYFAD
+522 KNHEGTVKARMYFAD

-552 LLASGYIA
+552 LLATGYTA
-560 DANQVLADSALLSGS
+560 DANQVLADSVLLSGS

-589 GTYDIELVSGTNKAG
+589 GTYDIELVSNTNKAG
-604 CDNYSSTGAVTID
+604 CDNYFPTGAVTID

-635 ASTEIKVISGKSIK
+635 ASSEIKVISGKSIK
-649 NWDNQNAT
+649 NWDNKNAT
-657 STALLTNEKNGLD
+657 STILLTNEKNGLD
-670 YVAAGYVHVST
+670 YVAAGYVAVPT

-731 VSGTSTGKVIS
+731 VTGTFTGKVIS

-770 GTAKIATGVAAT
+770 GTAKIATGAVAT

-833 VLKNYG
+833 VLKDYG
-839 TVATPDYK
+839 VPGTPDYK

-856 NMLHRTGIGTT
+856 NMLGTLNRTT
-867 TDSVVTDT
+867 TIDAVVTDS
-875 HIHFA
+875 HVHFA

>member
-84 VNFCASNG
+84 VNFCASNH

-234 YSLNTSGDTYI
+234 YSLNTSGSTYI

-294 GNDKIKLD
+294 GKDKIKLD
-302 GTSYKVYNNNVDTV
+302 GTSYKVYNNDADTV

-330 RNLFAMAKNDG
+330 NTLFGMAKDDG

-403 VKKDDYVYFTDDAYN
+403 IKKDDFVYVTDDAYN

-432 AEVNATRTALV
+432 AEVNATRNKNNAV
-443 HGTSTIVE
+443 VE

-463 GVTVKSGSTYDMVI
+463 GVTVKSGSTYDMVL

-487 TKGSLKDV
+487 TKGSLEDL
-495 AFLYEVKTKTSG
+495 AYLDAVKMSG
-507 TPATVHADIDTGVGS
+507 NNADLDTGVGS
-522 KKHEGTVKARMYFAD
+522 KQTEGTVKARVYFAN
-537 GTDAEVKLSKYNGKK
+537 GTDAEVKLSKYDGTK
-552 LLASGYIA
+552 LTQALANSKLTS
-560 DANQVLADSALLSGS
+560 NNKSLSGL
-575 NSIKGL
+575 I
-581 VTFSKLSD
+581 TYSKLSD
-589 GTYDIELVSGTNKAG
+589 GTYDIEFVSSSNKAG
-604 CDNYSSTGAVTID
+604 CDAVKTLNNVKVD
-617 DKKIGSKP
+617 EKINSMP
-625 VNDDAVIYVE
+625 VNDDAVIFVK
-635 ASTEIKVISGKSIK
+635 AIDANGATKEIKVLTGKSVA
-649 NWDNQNAT
+649 NWSAT
-657 STALLTNEKNGLD
+657 SNVNGTALTNEKNGLD
-670 YVAAGYVHVST
+670 YVAAGYLAVTANS
-681 STVPGATADTKYGYL
+681 VPGATADTKYGYL
-696 TRDGYTVTINGEK
+696 TRDGYTVTIDGEK

-718 EGAKTLTQDVSTP
+718 EGAKTLVEDASAPNGNAVT
-731 VSGTSTGKVIS
+731 GTILS
-742 YTLDGDYVKDVTVD
+742 YTIDGKYIDDVAVVGD
-756 GIDAAIIGTDRTVK
+756 DAAIIGTDRKVK
-770 GTAKIATGVAAT
+770 GTAKVAMDAVAAK
-782 TGTYSFDEDCVFVAI
+782 TYSFDEDCVFVAI
-797 DDSENEGAEGGIEAI
+797 DDSKTEGAEGGIEAI
-812 PTAQKC
+812 PEAQKC
-818 LVSGTTQNYVANAIV
+818 ENGNYVANAIV
-833 VLKNYG
+833 VLKQDGN
-839 TVATPDYK
+839 DQK

-856 NMLHRTGIGTT
+856 NMLDRNAVPANNQN
-867 TDSVVTDT
+867 VVTDA
-875 HIHFA
+875 HQHFK

>member
-212 TGKNVNAPLYLI
+212 TGKDVDAPLYLI
-224 GTEKEDGRDT
+224 GTEKEAGRDT

-323 DNTGVKM
+323 DNTGVTM
-330 RNLFAMAKNDG
+330 RNLFRMATNDG
-341 TALQNDVARS
+341 LALQNDVARS

-364 TVVSSPVKFGKVTYV
+364 TVVSSPVEFGKVTYV

-403 VKKDDYVYFTDDAYN
+403 IKKDDFVYVTDDAYN

-432 AEVNATRTALV
+432 AEIAATRTSRGSV
-443 HGTSTIVE
+443 VE

-463 GVTVKSGSTYDMVI
+463 GVSVDSGSTYDLVL

-495 AFLYEVKTKTSG
+495 AFLYEVKTKTQVGG
-507 TPATVHADIDTGVGS
+507 TKVADLDVGVGS
-522 KKHEGTVKARMYFAD
+522 KNHEGTVKARMYFAD

-552 LLASGYIA
+552 LLATGYTA
-560 DANQVLADSALLSGS
+560 DANQVLADSVLLSGS

-589 GTYDIELVSGTNKAG
+589 GTYDIELVSNTNKAG
-604 CDNYSSTGAVTID
+604 CDNYFPTGAVTID

-635 ASTEIKVISGKSIK
+635 ASSEIKVISGKSIK
-649 NWDNQNAT
+649 NWDNKNAT

-670 YVAAGYVHVST
+670 YVAAGYVNVSYT
-681 STVPGATADTKYGYL
+681 TVPGATADTKYGYL

-731 VSGTSTGKVIS
+731 APGTSTGKVIS

-818 LVSGTTQNYVANAIV
+818 LVSGTTQNYVENAIV
-833 VLKNYG
+833 VLKKDG
-839 TVATPDYK
+839 TPATPD
-847 IVAVFYDVD
+847 
-856 NMLHRTGIGTT
+856 
-867 TDSVVTDT
+867 
-875 HIHFA
+875 
-880 G
+880 

>member
-10 SADIKAT
+10 SADIKST

-212 TGKNVNAPLYLI
+212 TGKNVDAPLYLI
-224 GTEKEDGRDT
+224 GTEKEAGRDT

-268 DKVYGVS
+268 DKGKTDKVYGVS

-294 GNDKIKLD
+294 GKDKIKLD
-302 GTSYKVYNNNVDTV
+302 GTSYKVYNNDADTV

-330 RNLFAMAKNDG
+330 NTLFGMAKDNG
-341 TALQNDVARS
+341 TAQQNDVARS

-379 GSSSITVDN
+379 GSSSITVDTI
-388 GVGSIKFDDATVYDG
+388 GSIKFDDATVYDG

-418 SSDKDVVTKADVTS
+418 SSDKDIVTKADVTS
-432 AEVNATRTALV
+432 AEVNATRNKNNAV
-443 HGTSTIVE
+443 VE

-487 TKGSLKDV
+487 TKGSLEDL
-495 AFLYEVKTKTSG
+495 AYLDAVKMNG
-507 TPATVHADIDTGVGS
+507 NNADLDKGVGT
-522 KKHEGTVKARMYFAD
+522 KQTEGTVKARVYFAN
-537 GTDAEVKLSKYNGKK
+537 GTDAEVKLSKYDGTK
-552 LLASGYIA
+552 LTQA
-560 DANQVLADSALLSGS
+560 LADSKLTSNNKSLSGL
-575 NSIKGL
+575 I
-581 VTFSKLSD
+581 TYSKLSD
-589 GTYDIELVSGTNKAG
+589 GTYDIEFVSSSNKAG
-604 CDNYSSTGAVTID
+604 CDAVKTLTNVKVDEKID
-617 DKKIGSKP
+617 SMP
-625 VNDDAVIYVE
+625 VNDDAVIFVK
-635 ASTEIKVISGKSIK
+635 AIDNNGATKEIKVLTGKSVA
-649 NWDNQNAT
+649 NWSAT
-657 STALLTNEKNGLD
+657 TGVNGTALTNEKNGLD
-670 YVAAGYVHVST
+670 YVAAGYLAVTANS
-681 STVPGATADTKYGYL
+681 VPGATADTKYGYL
-696 TRDGYTVTINGEK
+696 TRDGYTVTIDGEK

-718 EGAKTLTQDVSTP
+718 EGAKTLVQDASAP
-731 VSGTSTGKVIS
+731 VSGTATGKVIS
-742 YTLDGDYVKDVTVD
+742 YTIDGKYIDDVAVVGD
-756 GIDAAIIGTDRTVK
+756 DAAIIGTDRKVK
-770 GTAKIATGVAAT
+770 GTAKVAMDAVAAK
-782 TGTYSFDEDCVFVAI
+782 TYSFDEDCVFVAI

-812 PTAQKC
+812 PEAQKC
-818 LVSGTTQNYVANAIV
+818 ENGNYVANAIV
-833 VLKNYG
+833 VLKQDGN
-839 TVATPDYK
+839 DQK

-856 NMLHRTGIGTT
+856 NMLDRNAVPANNHN
-867 TDSVVTDT
+867 VVTDA
-875 HIHFA
+875 HQHFK

>member
-17 EAVDTLSA
+17 EAVDTLTA

-185 SFDDI
+185 SFDEI
-190 TSWSGST
+190 QAWSGSGFT
-197 FVKETVGEKYMNLAR
+197 KETVGEKYMNLAR
-212 TGKNVNAPLYLI
+212 TGKDVDAPLYLI
-224 GTEKEDGRDT
+224 GTEKEAGRDT

-302 GTSYKVYNNNVDTV
+302 GTSYKVYNNDADTV

-330 RNLFAMAKNDG
+330 NTLFGMAKDDG

-403 VKKDDYVYFTDDAYN
+403 IKKDDFVYVTDDAYN

-432 AEVNATRTALV
+432 AEVNATRNKNNAV
-443 HGTSTIVE
+443 VE

-463 GVTVKSGSTYDMVI
+463 GVTVKSGSTYDMVL

-487 TKGSLKDV
+487 TKGSLEDL
-495 AFLYEVKTKTSG
+495 AYLDAVKMSG
-507 TPATVHADIDTGVGS
+507 NNADLDTGVGS
-522 KKHEGTVKARMYFAD
+522 KQTEGTVKARVYFAN
-537 GTDAEVKLSKYNGKK
+537 GTDAEVKLSKYDGTK
-552 LLASGYIA
+552 LTQALANSKLTS
-560 DANQVLADSALLSGS
+560 NNKSLSGL
-575 NSIKGL
+575 I
-581 VTFSKLSD
+581 TYSKLSD
-589 GTYDIELVSGTNKAG
+589 GTYDIEFVSSSNKAG
-604 CDNYSSTGAVTID
+604 CDAVKTLTNVKVD
-617 DKKIGSKP
+617 EKINSMP
-625 VNDDAVIYVE
+625 VNDDAVIFVK
-635 ASTEIKVISGKSIK
+635 AIDANNATKEIKVLTGKSVA
-649 NWDNQNAT
+649 NWSAT
-657 STALLTNEKNGLD
+657 SNVNGTALTNEKNGLD
-670 YVAAGYVHVST
+670 YVAAGYLAVTANS
-681 STVPGATADTKYGYL
+681 VPGATADTKYGYL
-696 TRDGYTVTINGEK
+696 TRDGYTVTIDGEK

-718 EGAKTLTQDVSTP
+718 EGAKTLVEDASAPNGNAVT
-731 VSGTSTGKVIS
+731 GTILS
-742 YTLDGDYVKDVTVD
+742 YTIDGKYIDDVAVVGD
-756 GIDAAIIGTDRTVK
+756 DAAIIGTDRKVK
-770 GTAKIATGVAAT
+770 GTAKVAMDAVAAK
-782 TGTYSFDEDCVFVAI
+782 TYSFDEDCVFVAI
-797 DDSENEGAEGGIEAI
+797 DDSKTEGAEGGIEAI
-812 PTAQKC
+812 PEAQKC
-818 LVSGTTQNYVANAIV
+818 ENGNYVANAIV
-833 VLKNYG
+833 VLKQDGNEQ
-839 TVATPDYK
+839 K

-856 NMLHRTGIGTT
+856 NMLDRNAVPANNQN
-867 TDSVVTDT
+867 VVTDA
-875 HIHFA
+875 HQHFK

>member
-84 VNFCASNG
+84 VNFCASNH
-92 IIAGKSATKFDPDST
+92 IIAGKSATKFDPDTT

-212 TGKNVNAPLYLI
+212 TGKDVDAPLYLI

-234 YSLNTSGDTYI
+234 YSLNTSGSTYI

-294 GNDKIKLD
+294 GKDKIKLD
-302 GTSYKVYNNNVDTV
+302 GTSYKVYNNDADTV

-330 RNLFAMAKNDG
+330 NTLFGMAKDDG
-341 TALQNDVARS
+341 TAQQNDVARS

-403 VKKDDYVYFTDDAYN
+403 VKKDDFVYVTDDAYN
-418 SSDKDVVTKADVTS
+418 SSDKDIVAKADVTS
-432 AEVNATRTALV
+432 AEVNATRNKNNAV
-443 HGTSTIVE
+443 VE

-463 GVTVKSGSTYDMVI
+463 GVTVKSGSTYDMVL

-487 TKGSLKDV
+487 TKGSLEDL
-495 AFLYEVKTKTSG
+495 AYLDAVKMSG
-507 TPATVHADIDTGVGS
+507 NNADLDTGVGS
-522 KKHEGTVKARMYFAD
+522 KQTEGTVKARVYFAD
-537 GTDAEVKLSKYNGKK
+537 GTDAEVKLSKYDGTK
-552 LLASGYIA
+552 LTQALANSKLTS
-560 DANQVLADSALLSGS
+560 NNKSLSGL
-575 NSIKGL
+575 I
-581 VTFSKLSD
+581 TYSKLSD
-589 GTYDIELVSGTNKAG
+589 GTYDIEFVSSSNKAG
-604 CDNYSSTGAVTID
+604 CDAVKTLNNVKVD
-617 DKKIGSKP
+617 EKINSMP
-625 VNDDAVIYVE
+625 VNDDAVIFVK
-635 ASTEIKVISGKSIK
+635 AIDANGATKEIKVLTGKSVA
-649 NWDNQNAT
+649 NWSAT
-657 STALLTNEKNGLD
+657 SNVNGTALTNEKNGLD
-670 YVAAGYVHVST
+670 YVAAGYLAVTANS
-681 STVPGATADTKYGYL
+681 VPGATADTKYGYL
-696 TRDGYTVTINGEK
+696 TRDGYTVTIDGEK
-709 KAAYDVWTT
+709 KAAYDVWTN
-718 EGAKTLTQDVSTP
+718 EGTKTLVQDASAP
-731 VSGTSTGKVIS
+731 VSGTATGKVIS
-742 YTLDGDYVKDVTVD
+742 YTIDGKYIDDVAVVGD
-756 GIDAAIIGTDRTVK
+756 DAAIIGTDRKVK
-770 GTAKIATGVAAT
+770 GTAKVAMDAVAAK
-782 TGTYSFDEDCVFVAI
+782 TYSFDEDCVFVAI
-797 DDSENEGAEGGIEAI
+797 DDSKTEGAEGGIEAI
-812 PTAQKC
+812 PEAQKC
-818 LVSGTTQNYVANAIV
+818 ENGNYVANAIV
-833 VLKNYG
+833 VLKQDGN
-839 TVATPDYK
+839 DQK

-856 NMLHRTGIGTT
+856 NMLDRNAVPANNQN
-867 TDSVVTDT
+867 VVTDA
-875 HIHFA
+875 HQHFK

>member
-1 MFAGAAFTD
+1 MKNLKKILALVLAFACAFTMFAGAAFTD

-84 VNFCASNG
+84 VNFCASNH

-143 GLAGLFNDVDSPV
+143 GLAGLFDDVDSPV

-190 TSWSGST
+190 TSWSGTT
-197 FVKETVGEKYMNLAR
+197 FVKQTVGEKYMNLAR
-212 TGKNVNAPLYLI
+212 TGKDVDAPLYLI

-294 GNDKIKLD
+294 GKDKIKLD
-302 GTSYKVYNNNVDTV
+302 GTSYKVYNNNADTV
-316 AVDFFDN
+316 AVAHFDN
-323 DNTGVKM
+323 NGTGEKM
-330 RNLFAMAKNDG
+330 SDLFAMAKDDG
-341 TALQNDVARS
+341 TAQQNNVARS

-364 TVVSSPVKFGKVTYV
+364 AVVSNPVKFGKVTYV
-379 GSSSITVDN
+379 GSSSITVDTI
-388 GVGSIKFDDATVYDG
+388 GSIKFDDATVYDG

-418 SSDKDVVTKADVTS
+418 SSDKDIVAKADVTS
-432 AEVNATRTALV
+432 AEVNATRNKNNAV
-443 HGTSTIVE
+443 VE

-463 GVTVKSGSTYDMVI
+463 GVTVKSGSTYDMVL

-487 TKGSLKDV
+487 TKGSLEDLAYLDGIKLKKGDTESTKVADV
-495 AFLYEVKTKTSG
+495 
-507 TPATVHADIDTGVGS
+507 DTGVGTL
-522 KKHEGTVKARMYFAD
+522 KTEGIVKARVYFAD
-537 GTDAEVKLSKYNGKK
+537 GTDAEVKLSKYDGTK
-552 LLASGYIA
+552 LTQTVA
-560 DANQVLADSALLSGS
+560 DTNLVANNQS
-575 NSIKGL
+575 KTGL
-581 VTFSKLSD
+581 ITYSKLSD
-589 GTYDIELVSGTNKAG
+589 GTYDIEFVGTSNKAG
-604 CDNYSSTGAVTID
+604 CDDVKTLTNVKVD
-617 DKKIGSKP
+617 EKINSMP
-625 VNDDAVIYVE
+625 VNDDAVIFVK
-635 ASTEIKVISGKSIK
+635 ASTEIKVLSGKSVA
-649 NWDNQNAT
+649 NWSAT
-657 STALLTNEKNGLD
+657 TVNGTALTNEKNGLD
-670 YVAAGYVHVST
+670 YVAAGLLTVASN
-681 STVPGATADTKYGYL
+681 TVPGATADTKYGYL
-696 TRDGYTVTINGEK
+696 TRDGYTVTIDGEK
-709 KAAYDVWTT
+709 KAAYDVWTN
-718 EGAKTLTQDVSTP
+718 EGTKTLVQDASAP
-731 VSGTSTGKVIS
+731 VSGTATGKVIS
-742 YTLDGDYVKDVTVD
+742 YTIDGNYIDDVAVI
-756 GIDAAIIGTDRTVK
+756 GADAAIIGTDRKVK
-770 GTAKIATGVAAT
+770 GTAKVAMDAAAAK
-782 TGTYSFDEDCVFVAI
+782 TYSFDEDCVFVAI
-797 DDSENEGAEGGIEAI
+797 DDSKSEGAEGGIEAI
-812 PTAQKC
+812 PEAQKC
-818 LVSGTTQNYVANAIV
+818 ENGNYVANAIV
-833 VLKNYG
+833 VLKQDGNEQ
-839 TVATPDYK
+839 K

-856 NMLHRTGIGTT
+856 NMLDRN
-867 TDSVVTDT
+867 DVPANSQNVVTDA
-875 HIHFA
+875 HQHFK

>member
-84 VNFCASNG
+84 VNFCASNH

-212 TGKNVNAPLYLI
+212 TGKDVNAPLYLI

-234 YSLNTSGDTYI
+234 YSLNTSGSTYI

-294 GNDKIKLD
+294 GKDKIKLD
-302 GTSYKVYNNNVDTV
+302 GTSYKVYNNDADTV

-330 RNLFAMAKNDG
+330 NTLFGMAKDDG
-341 TALQNDVARS
+341 TAQQNDVARS

-379 GSSSITVDN
+379 GSSSITVDTI
-388 GVGSIKFDDATVYDG
+388 GSIKFDDATVYDG

-432 AEVNATRTALV
+432 AEVNATRNKNNAV
-443 HGTSTIVE
+443 VE

-463 GVTVKSGSTYDMVI
+463 GVTVKSGSTYDMVL

-487 TKGSLKDV
+487 TKGSLEDL
-495 AFLYEVKTKTSG
+495 AYLDAVKMSG
-507 TPATVHADIDTGVGS
+507 NNADLDKGVGT
-522 KKHEGTVKARMYFAD
+522 KQTEGTVKARVYFAN
-537 GTDAEVKLSKYNGKK
+537 GTDAEVKLSKYDGTK
-552 LLASGYIA
+552 LTQALANSKLTS
-560 DANQVLADSALLSGS
+560 NNKSLSGL
-575 NSIKGL
+575 I
-581 VTFSKLSD
+581 TYSKLSD
-589 GTYDIELVSGTNKAG
+589 GTYDIEFVSTSNKAG
-604 CDNYSSTGAVTID
+604 CDDVKPLTNVKVDEKID
-617 DKKIGSKP
+617 SMP
-625 VNDDAVIYVE
+625 VNDDAVIFVK
-635 ASTEIKVISGKSIK
+635 AIDNNGATKEIKVLTGKSVA
-649 NWDNQNAT
+649 NWSAT
-657 STALLTNEKNGLD
+657 RNVNGTALTNEKNGLD
-670 YVAAGYVHVST
+670 YVAAGYLAVTANS
-681 STVPGATADTKYGYL
+681 VPGATADTKYGYL
-696 TRDGYTVTINGEK
+696 TRDGYTVTIDGEK

-718 EGAKTLTQDVSTP
+718 EGAKTLVQDASSP
-731 VSGTSTGKVIS
+731 ENGTVTGKVIS
-742 YTLDGDYVKDVTVD
+742 YTIDGDYIDDVKVE
-756 GIDAAIIGTDRTVK
+756 GADAAIIGTDLKVK
-770 GTAKIATGVAAT
+770 GTAKVAMDAVAAK
-782 TGTYSFDEDCVFVAI
+782 TYSFDEDCVFVAI
-797 DDSENEGAEGGIEAI
+797 DDSETEGAEGGIEAI
-812 PTAQKC
+812 PEAQKC
-818 LVSGTTQNYVANAIV
+818 ENGNYVANAIV
-833 VLKNYG
+833 VLN
-839 TVATPDYK
+839 DEDK

-856 NMLHRTGIGTT
+856 NMLDR
-867 TDSVVTDT
+867 SNVSANNQNVVTDA
-875 HIHFA
+875 HQHFK

>member
-234 YSLNTSGDTYI
+234 YSLNTSGSTYI

-294 GNDKIKLD
+294 GKDKIKLD
-302 GTSYKVYNNNVDTV
+302 GTSYKVYNNDADTV

-330 RNLFAMAKNDG
+330 NTLFGMAKDDG
-341 TALQNDVARS
+341 TAQQNDVARS

-403 VKKDDYVYFTDDAYN
+403 IKKDDFVYVTDDAYN

-432 AEVNATRTALV
+432 AEVNATRNKNNAV
-443 HGTSTIVE
+443 VE

-463 GVTVKSGSTYDMVI
+463 GVTVKSGSTYDMVL

-487 TKGSLKDV
+487 TKGSLEDL
-495 AFLYEVKTKTSG
+495 AYLDAVKMSG
-507 TPATVHADIDTGVGS
+507 NNADLDTGVGS
-522 KKHEGTVKARMYFAD
+522 KQTEGTVKARVYFAN
-537 GTDAEVKLSKYNGKK
+537 GTDAEVKLSKYDGTK
-552 LLASGYIA
+552 LTQALANSKLTS
-560 DANQVLADSALLSGS
+560 NNKSLSGL
-575 NSIKGL
+575 I
-581 VTFSKLSD
+581 TYSKLSD
-589 GTYDIELVSGTNKAG
+589 GTYDIEFVSSSNKAG
-604 CDNYSSTGAVTID
+604 CDAVKTLNNVKVD
-617 DKKIGSKP
+617 EKINSMP
-625 VNDDAVIYVE
+625 VNDDAVIFVK
-635 ASTEIKVISGKSIK
+635 AIDANGATKEIKVLTGKSVA
-649 NWDNQNAT
+649 NWSAT
-657 STALLTNEKNGLD
+657 SNVNGTALTNEKNGLD
-670 YVAAGYVHVST
+670 YVAAGYLAVTANS
-681 STVPGATADTKYGYL
+681 VPGATADTKYGYL
-696 TRDGYTVTINGEK
+696 TRDGYTVTIDGEK

-718 EGAKTLTQDVSTP
+718 EGAKTLVQDASAP
-731 VSGTSTGKVIS
+731 VSGTATGKVIS
-742 YTLDGDYVKDVTVD
+742 YTIDGKYIDDVAVVGD
-756 GIDAAIIGTDRTVK
+756 DAAIIGTDRKVK
-770 GTAKIATGVAAT
+770 GTAKVAMDAVAAK
-782 TGTYSFDEDCVFVAI
+782 TYSFDEDCVFVAI
-797 DDSENEGAEGGIEAI
+797 DDSKTEGAEGGIEAI
-812 PTAQKC
+812 PEAQKC
-818 LVSGTTQNYVANAIV
+818 ENGNYVANAIV
-833 VLKNYG
+833 VLKQDGN
-839 TVATPDYK
+839 DQK

-856 NMLHRTGIGTT
+856 NMLDRN
-867 TDSVVTDT
+867 TDTDTVVTDS
-875 HIHFA
+875 HVHFA

>member
-10 SADIKAT
+10 SADIKST

-156 EQALPRQYAAQMLY
+156 EQALPRQYAAQMLF

-185 SFDDI
+185 SFDEI
-190 TSWSGST
+190 QAWSGSGFT
-197 FVKETVGEKYMNLAR
+197 KETVGEKYMNLAR
-212 TGKNVNAPLYLI
+212 TGKDVDAPLYLI
-224 GTEKEDGRDT
+224 GTEKEAGRDT

-302 GTSYKVYNNNVDTV
+302 GTSYKVYNNNADTV
-316 AVDFFDN
+316 AVAHFDN
-323 DNTGVKM
+323 NGTGEKM
-330 RNLFAMAKNDG
+330 SDLFAMAKNDG

-432 AEVNATRTALV
+432 AEVNATR
-443 HGTSTIVE
+443 GTVE

-463 GVTVKSGSTYDMVI
+463 GVTVKSGSTYDMVL

-495 AFLYEVKTKTSG
+495 AYLDAVKLKSSTNNNQ
-507 TPATVHADIDTGVGS
+507 TVKKADVDTGVGT
-522 KKHEGTVKARMYFAD
+522 KQTEGIVKARVYFAD
-537 GTDAEVKLSKYNGKK
+537 GTDAEVKLSKYDGNK
-552 LLASGYIA
+552 LTQAIA
-560 DANQVLADSALLSGS
+560 DRDLVNNAGQTNATSKSGL
-575 NSIKGL
+575 I
-581 VTFSKLSD
+581 TYSKLSD
-589 GTYDIELVSGTNKAG
+589 GTYDIEFVGTSNKAG
-604 CDNYSSTGAVTID
+604 CDDVKTLTNVKVDEKID
-617 DKKIGSKP
+617 SMP
-625 VNDDAVIYVE
+625 VNDDAVIFVK
-635 ASTEIKVISGKSIK
+635 AVNNNQTQEIKVLTGKSVA
-649 NWDNQNAT
+649 NWSAT
-657 STALLTNEKNGLD
+657 TGVNGTALTNEKNGLD
-670 YVAAGYVHVST
+670 YVAAGFLTVSGVT
-681 STVPGATADTKYGYL
+681 SVPGATADTKYGYL
-696 TRDGYTVTINGEK
+696 TRDGYTVTIDGEK

-718 EGAKTLTQDVSTP
+718 EGAKTLVEDASAPNGNAV
-731 VSGTSTGKVIS
+731 TGKILS
-742 YTLDGDYVKDVTVD
+742 YTIDGKYIDDVKVE
-756 GIDAAIIGTDRTVK
+756 GADAAIIGTDRKVK
-770 GTAKIATGVAAT
+770 GTAKVAMDNVAAK
-782 TGTYSFDEDCVFVAI
+782 TYSFDEDCVFVAI

-812 PTAQKC
+812 PEAQKC
-818 LVSGTTQNYVANAIV
+818 AGSNYVANAIV
-833 VLKNYG
+833 VLKQDG
-839 TVATPDYK
+839 SEQK

-856 NMLHRTGIGTT
+856 NMLSKLNRTTT
-867 TDSVVTDT
+867 TDAVVTDS
-875 HIHFA
+875 HVHFA

>member
-84 VNFCASNG
+84 VNFCASNH

-156 EQALPRQYAAQMLY
+156 EQALPRQYAAQMLF

-234 YSLNTSGDTYI
+234 YSLNTSGSTYI

-330 RNLFAMAKNDG
+330 NTLFGMAKNDG

-432 AEVNATRTALV
+432 AEVNATR
-443 HGTSTIVE
+443 GTVE

-495 AFLYEVKTKTSG
+495 AFLYEVKTKTKVDG
-507 TPATVHADIDTGVGS
+507 TKVADLDVGVGS
-522 KKHEGTVKARMYFAD
+522 KNHEGTVKARMYFAD

-552 LLASGYIA
+552 LLATGFTA

-589 GTYDIELVSGTNKAG
+589 GTYDIELASNTNKAG

-649 NWDNQNAT
+649 NWDNQRAT
-657 STALLTNEKNGLD
+657 STALLTNDKNGLD

-696 TRDGYTVTINGEK
+696 TRDGYTVTVNGEK

-742 YTLDGDYVKDVTVD
+742 YTLDGDYVKDVAVAGV

-833 VLKNYG
+833 VLKDYG
-839 TVATPDYK
+839 TPGTPDYK

>member
-84 VNFCASNG
+84 VNFCASNH

-234 YSLNTSGDTYI
+234 YSLNTSGSTYI

-294 GNDKIKLD
+294 GKDKIKLD
-302 GTSYKVYNNNVDTV
+302 GTSYKVYNNDADTV

-330 RNLFAMAKNDG
+330 NTLFGMAKDDG
-341 TALQNDVARS
+341 TAQQNDVARS

-403 VKKDDYVYFTDDAYN
+403 VKKDDFVYVTDDAYN
-418 SSDKDVVTKADVTS
+418 SSDKDIVAKADVTS
-432 AEVNATRTALV
+432 AEVNATRNKNNAV
-443 HGTSTIVE
+443 VE

-463 GVTVKSGSTYDMVI
+463 GVTVKSGSTYDMVL

-487 TKGSLKDV
+487 TKGSLEDL
-495 AFLYEVKTKTSG
+495 AYLDTVKMSG
-507 TPATVHADIDTGVGS
+507 NNADLDKGVGT
-522 KKHEGTVKARMYFAD
+522 KQTEGTVKARVYFAN
-537 GTDAEVKLSKYNGKK
+537 GTDAEVKLSKYDGNK
-552 LLASGYIA
+552 LTQAIA
-560 DANQVLADSALLSGS
+560 DRDLVNNAGQTTATSKSGL
-575 NSIKGL
+575 I
-581 VTFSKLSD
+581 TYSKLSD
-589 GTYDIELVSGTNKAG
+589 GTYDIEFVGTSNKAG
-604 CDNYSSTGAVTID
+604 CDDVKTLTNVKVDEKID
-617 DKKIGSKP
+617 SMP
-625 VNDDAVIYVE
+625 VNDDAVIFVK
-635 ASTEIKVISGKSIK
+635 AVNNNQTQEIKVLTGKSVA
-649 NWDNQNAT
+649 NWSAT
-657 STALLTNEKNGLD
+657 PNVNGTALTNEKNGLD
-670 YVAAGYVHVST
+670 YVAAGFLTVSGVT
-681 STVPGATADTKYGYL
+681 SVPGATADTKYGYL
-696 TRDGYTVTINGEK
+696 TRDGYTVTIDGEK

-718 EGAKTLTQDVSTP
+718 EGAKTLVEDASAPNGNAV
-731 VSGTSTGKVIS
+731 TGKILS
-742 YTLDGDYVKDVTVD
+742 YTIDGKYIDDVKVE
-756 GIDAAIIGTDRTVK
+756 GADAAIIGTDRKVK
-770 GTAKIATGVAAT
+770 GTAKVAMDNVAAK
-782 TGTYSFDEDCVFVAI
+782 TYSFDEDCVFVAI
-797 DDSENEGAEGGIEAI
+797 DDSKTEGAEGGIEAI
-812 PTAQKC
+812 PEAQKC
-818 LVSGTTQNYVANAIV
+818 ENGNYVANAIV
-833 VLKNYG
+833 VLKQDGN
-839 TVATPDYK
+839 DQK

-856 NMLHRTGIGTT
+856 NMLDRNAVPANNQN
-867 TDSVVTDT
+867 VVTDA
-875 HIHFA
+875 HQHFK

>member
-1 MFAGAAFTD
+1 MVAGAAFTD

-69 NSAFADTKN
+69 NSAFADTKD

-185 SFDDI
+185 SFDEI
-190 TSWSGST
+190 QAWSGSGFT
-197 FVKETVGEKYMNLAR
+197 KETVGEKYMNLAR
-212 TGKNVNAPLYLI
+212 TGKDVDAPLYLI
-224 GTEKEDGRDT
+224 GTEKEAGRDT

-323 DNTGVKM
+323 DNTGVTM
-330 RNLFAMAKNDG
+330 RNLFGMAKNDG

-403 VKKDDYVYFTDDAYN
+403 IKKDDFVYVTDDAYN

-432 AEVNATRTALV
+432 AEIAATRTSRGSV
-443 HGTSTIVE
+443 VE

-463 GVTVKSGSTYDMVI
+463 GVSVDSGSTYDLVL

-495 AFLYEVKTKTSG
+495 AFLYEVKTKTQVGG
-507 TPATVHADIDTGVGS
+507 TKVADLDVGVGS
-522 KKHEGTVKARMYFAD
+522 KNHEGTVKARMYFAD

-552 LLASGYIA
+552 LLATGYTA
-560 DANQVLADSALLSGS
+560 DTNQVLADSVLLSGS

-589 GTYDIELVSGTNKAG
+589 GTYDIELVSNTNKAG
-604 CDNYSSTGAVTID
+604 CDNYFPTGAVTID

-635 ASTEIKVISGKSIK
+635 ASSEIKVISGKSIK
-649 NWDNQNAT
+649 NWDNKNAT
-657 STALLTNEKNGLD
+657 STILLTNEKNGLD
-670 YVAAGYVHVST
+670 YVAAGYVNVSYT
-681 STVPGATADTKYGYL
+681 TVPGATADTKYGYL

-731 VSGTSTGKVIS
+731 APGTSTGKVIS

-833 VLKNYG
+833 VLKNDG
-839 TVATPDYK
+839 TPATPDYK

-856 NMLHRTGIGTT
+856 NMLSTLNRTTT
-867 TDSVVTDT
+867 TDTVVTDS
-875 HIHFA
+875 HVHFA

>member
-212 TGKNVNAPLYLI
+212 TGKNVDAPLYLI
-224 GTEKEDGRDT
+224 GTEKEAGRDT

-323 DNTGVKM
+323 NGTGEKM
-330 RNLFAMAKNDG
+330 SDLFAMAKNDG

-418 SSDKDVVTKADVTS
+418 SSDKDIVTKADVTS
-432 AEVNATRTALV
+432 AEVNATRNKNNAV
-443 HGTSTIVE
+443 VE
-451 ARVDGKWYRLAN
+451 ARVDGKWYRLAKN
-463 GVTVKSGSTYDMVI
+463 VTVKSGSTYDMVL

-495 AFLYEVKTKTSG
+495 AYLDGIKLKTKADG
-507 TPATVHADIDTGVGS
+507 TTKAADVDTGVGTL
-522 KKHEGTVKARMYFAD
+522 KTEGTVKARVYFAD
-537 GTDAEVKLSKYNGKK
+537 GTDAEVKLSKYDGTK
-552 LLASGYIA
+552 LTQKVADDNLVAS
-560 DANQVLADSALLSGS
+560 NKS
-575 NSIKGL
+575 KTGL
-581 VTFSKLSD
+581 ITYSKLSD
-589 GTYDIELVSGTNKAG
+589 GTYDIEFVSSSNKAG
-604 CDNYSSTGAVTID
+604 CDAVKTLTNVKVDEKID
-617 DKKIGSKP
+617 SMP
-625 VNDDAVIYVE
+625 VNDDAVIFVK
-635 ASTEIKVISGKSIK
+635 ASTEIKVLTGKSVA
-649 NWDNQNAT
+649 NWSKTTGVDYT
-657 STALLTNEKNGLD
+657 VLTNEKNGLD
-670 YVAAGYVHVST
+670 YVAAGLLTVT
-681 STVPGATADTKYGYL
+681 GAKVPGATADTKYGYL
-696 TRDGYTVTINGEK
+696 TRDGYTVTIDGEK

-718 EGAKTLTQDVSTP
+718 EGAKTLVQDASSP
-731 VSGTSTGKVIS
+731 EHGTSTGKVIS
-742 YTLDGDYVKDVTVD
+742 YTIDGNYIDDVKVE
-756 GIDAAIIGTDRTVK
+756 GADAAIIGTDRKVK
-770 GTAKIATGVAAT
+770 GTAKVAMDAVAAK
-782 TGTYSFDEDCVFVAI
+782 TYSFDEDCVFVAI
-797 DDSENEGAEGGIEAI
+797 DDSKNEGAEGGIEAI
-812 PTAQKC
+812 PEAQKC

-839 TVATPDYK
+839 TPVTPDYK

-856 NMLHRTGIGTT
+856 NMLNRNTT
-867 TDSVVTDT
+867 TDAVVTDS
-875 HIHFA
+875 HVHFA

>member
-212 TGKNVNAPLYLI
+212 TGKDVDAPLYLI
-224 GTEKEDGRDT
+224 GTEKEAGRDT

-323 DNTGVKM
+323 DNTGVTM
-330 RNLFAMAKNDG
+330 RNLFRMATNDG
-341 TALQNDVARS
+341 LALQNDVARS

-364 TVVSSPVKFGKVTYV
+364 TVVSSPVEFGKVTYV

-403 VKKDDYVYFTDDAYN
+403 IKKDDFVYVTDDAYN

-432 AEVNATRTALV
+432 AEIAATRTSRGSV
-443 HGTSTIVE
+443 VE

-463 GVTVKSGSTYDMVI
+463 GVSVDSGSTYDLVL

-495 AFLYEVKTKTSG
+495 AFLYEVKTKTQVGG
-507 TPATVHADIDTGVGS
+507 TKVADLDVGVGS
-522 KKHEGTVKARMYFAD
+522 KNHEGTVKARMYFAD

-552 LLASGYIA
+552 LLATGYTA
-560 DANQVLADSALLSGS
+560 DANQVLADSVLLSGS

-589 GTYDIELVSGTNKAG
+589 GTYDIELVSNTNKAG
-604 CDNYSSTGAVTID
+604 CDNYFPTGAVTID

-635 ASTEIKVISGKSIK
+635 ASSEIKVISGKSIK
-649 NWDNQNAT
+649 NWDNKNAT

-670 YVAAGYVHVST
+670 YVAAGYVNVSYT
-681 STVPGATADTKYGYL
+681 TVPGATADTKYGYL

-731 VSGTSTGKVIS
+731 APGTSTGKVIS

-833 VLKNYG
+833 VLKNDG
-839 TVATPDYK
+839 TPATPDYK

-856 NMLHRTGIGTT
+856 NMLSTLNRTTT
-867 TDSVVTDT
+867 TDTVVTDS
-875 HIHFA
+875 HVHFA

>member
-1 MFAGAAFTD
+1 MKNLKKVLALVLAFACAFTMFAGAAFTD

-84 VNFCASNG
+84 VNFCASNH

-156 EQALPRQYAAQMLY
+156 EQALPRQYAAQMLF

-234 YSLNTSGDTYI
+234 YSLNTSGSTYI

-294 GNDKIKLD
+294 GKDKIKLD
-302 GTSYKVYNNNVDTV
+302 GTSYKVYNNDADTV

-330 RNLFAMAKNDG
+330 NTLFGMAKDDG
-341 TALQNDVARS
+341 TAQQNDVARS

-403 VKKDDYVYFTDDAYN
+403 VKKDDFVYVTDDAYN
-418 SSDKDVVTKADVTS
+418 SSDKDIVAKADVTS
-432 AEVNATRTALV
+432 AEVNATRNKNNAV
-443 HGTSTIVE
+443 VE

-463 GVTVKSGSTYDMVI
+463 GVTVKSGSTYDMVL

-487 TKGSLKDV
+487 TKGSLEDL
-495 AFLYEVKTKTSG
+495 AYLDAVKMSG
-507 TPATVHADIDTGVGS
+507 NNADLDTGVGS
-522 KKHEGTVKARMYFAD
+522 KQTEGTVKARVYFAD
-537 GTDAEVKLSKYNGKK
+537 GTDAEVKLSKYDGTK
-552 LLASGYIA
+552 LTQALANSKLTS
-560 DANQVLADSALLSGS
+560 NNKSLSGL
-575 NSIKGL
+575 I
-581 VTFSKLSD
+581 TYSKLSD
-589 GTYDIELVSGTNKAG
+589 GTYDIEFVSSSNKAG
-604 CDNYSSTGAVTID
+604 CDAVKTLNNVKVDEKID
-617 DKKIGSKP
+617 SMP
-625 VNDDAVIYVE
+625 VNDDAVIFVK
-635 ASTEIKVISGKSIK
+635 AIDANNATKEIKVLTGKSVA
-649 NWDNQNAT
+649 NWSAT
-657 STALLTNEKNGLD
+657 SNVNGTALTNEKNGLD
-670 YVAAGYVHVST
+670 YVAAGYLAVTANS
-681 STVPGATADTKYGYL
+681 VPGATADTKYGYL
-696 TRDGYTVTINGEK
+696 TRDGYTVTIDGEK

-718 EGAKTLTQDVSTP
+718 EGAKTLVEDASAPNGNAV
-731 VSGTSTGKVIS
+731 TGKILS
-742 YTLDGDYVKDVTVD
+742 YTIDGKYIDDVAVVGD
-756 GIDAAIIGTDRTVK
+756 DAAIIGTDRKVK
-770 GTAKIATGVAAT
+770 GTAKVAMDAVAAK
-782 TGTYSFDEDCVFVAI
+782 TYSFDEDCVFVAI
-797 DDSENEGAEGGIEAI
+797 DDSETEGAEGGIEAI
-812 PTAQKC
+812 PEAQKC
-818 LVSGTTQNYVANAIV
+818 ENGNYVANAIV
-833 VLKNYG
+833 VLKQDGN
-839 TVATPDYK
+839 DQK

-856 NMLHRTGIGTT
+856 NMLDRNAVPANNQN
-867 TDSVVTDT
+867 VVTDA
-875 HIHFA
+875 HQHFK

>member
-84 VNFCASNG
+84 VNFCASNH

-212 TGKNVNAPLYLI
+212 TGKDVDAPLYLI

-234 YSLNTSGDTYI
+234 YSLNTSGSTYI

-294 GNDKIKLD
+294 GKDKIKLD
-302 GTSYKVYNNNVDTV
+302 GTSYKVYNNDADTV

-330 RNLFAMAKNDG
+330 NTLFGMAKDDG
-341 TALQNDVARS
+341 TAQQNDVARS

-379 GSSSITVDN
+379 GSSSITVDTI
-388 GVGSIKFDDATVYDG
+388 GSIKFDDATVYDG

-418 SSDKDVVTKADVTS
+418 SSDKDIVTKADVTS
-432 AEVNATRTALV
+432 AEVNATRNKNNAV
-443 HGTSTIVE
+443 VE

-463 GVTVKSGSTYDMVI
+463 GVTVKSGSTYDMVL

-487 TKGSLKDV
+487 TKGSLEDL
-495 AFLYEVKTKTSG
+495 AYLDAVKMSG
-507 TPATVHADIDTGVGS
+507 NNADLDTGVGS
-522 KKHEGTVKARMYFAD
+522 KQTEGTVKARVYFAD
-537 GTDAEVKLSKYNGKK
+537 GTDAEVKLSKYDGTK
-552 LLASGYIA
+552 LTQALANSKLTS
-560 DANQVLADSALLSGS
+560 NNKSLSGL
-575 NSIKGL
+575 I
-581 VTFSKLSD
+581 TYSKLSD
-589 GTYDIELVSGTNKAG
+589 GTYDIEFVSSSNKAG
-604 CDNYSSTGAVTID
+604 CDAVKTLNNVKVD
-617 DKKIGSKP
+617 EKINSMP
-625 VNDDAVIYVE
+625 VNDDAVIFVK
-635 ASTEIKVISGKSIK
+635 AIDANGATKEIKVLTGKSVA
-649 NWDNQNAT
+649 NWSAT
-657 STALLTNEKNGLD
+657 SNVNGTALTNEKNGLD
-670 YVAAGYVHVST
+670 YVAAGYLAVTANS
-681 STVPGATADTKYGYL
+681 VPGATADTKYGYL
-696 TRDGYTVTINGEK
+696 TRDGYTVTIDGEK

-718 EGAKTLTQDVSTP
+718 EGAKTLVEDASAPNGRAVT
-731 VSGTSTGKVIS
+731 GTILS
-742 YTLDGDYVKDVTVD
+742 YTIDGNYIDDVDVV
-756 GIDAAIIGTDRTVK
+756 GADAAIIGTDRKVK
-770 GTAKIATGVAAT
+770 GTAKVAMDTVAAK
-782 TGTYSFDEDCVFVAI
+782 TYSFDEDCVFVAI
-797 DDSENEGAEGGIEAI
+797 DDSETEGAEGGIEAI
-812 PTAQKC
+812 PEAQKC
-818 LVSGTTQNYVANAIV
+818 ENGNYVANAIV
-833 VLKNYG
+833 VLKQDG
-839 TVATPDYK
+839 SEQK

-856 NMLHRTGIGTT
+856 NMLDRSTVPANNQN
-867 TDSVVTDT
+867 VVTDA
-875 HIHFA
+875 HQHFK

>member
-234 YSLNTSGDTYI
+234 YSLNTSGSTYI

-294 GNDKIKLD
+294 GKDKIKLD
-302 GTSYKVYNNNVDTV
+302 GTSYKVYNNDADTV

-330 RNLFAMAKNDG
+330 NTLFGMAKDDG
-341 TALQNDVARS
+341 TAQQNDVARS

-403 VKKDDYVYFTDDAYN
+403 IKKDDFVYVTDEAYN

-432 AEVNATRTALV
+432 AEVNATRNKNNAV
-443 HGTSTIVE
+443 VE

-463 GVTVKSGSTYDMVI
+463 GVTVKSGSTYDMVL

-487 TKGSLKDV
+487 TKGSLEDL
-495 AFLYEVKTKTSG
+495 AYLDAVKMSG
-507 TPATVHADIDTGVGS
+507 NNADLDTGVGS
-522 KKHEGTVKARMYFAD
+522 KQTEGTVKARVYFAN
-537 GTDAEVKLSKYNGKK
+537 GTDAEVKLSKYDGTK
-552 LLASGYIA
+552 LTQALANSKLTS
-560 DANQVLADSALLSGS
+560 NNKSLSGL
-575 NSIKGL
+575 I
-581 VTFSKLSD
+581 TYSKLSD
-589 GTYDIELVSGTNKAG
+589 GTYDIEFVSSSNKAG
-604 CDNYSSTGAVTID
+604 CDAVKTLNNVKVD
-617 DKKIGSKP
+617 EKINSMP
-625 VNDDAVIYVE
+625 VNDDAVIFVK
-635 ASTEIKVISGKSIK
+635 AIDANGATKEIKVLTGKSVA
-649 NWDNQNAT
+649 NWSAT
-657 STALLTNEKNGLD
+657 SNVNGTALTNEKNGLD
-670 YVAAGYVHVST
+670 YVAAGYLAVTANS
-681 STVPGATADTKYGYL
+681 VPGATADTKYGYL
-696 TRDGYTVTINGEK
+696 TRDGYTVTIDGEK

-718 EGAKTLTQDVSTP
+718 EGAKTLVQDASAP
-731 VSGTSTGKVIS
+731 VSGTATGKVIS
-742 YTLDGDYVKDVTVD
+742 YTIDGKYIDDVAVVGD
-756 GIDAAIIGTDRTVK
+756 DAAIIGTDRKVK
-770 GTAKIATGVAAT
+770 GTAKVAMDAVAAK
-782 TGTYSFDEDCVFVAI
+782 TYSFDEDCVFVAI
-797 DDSENEGAEGGIEAI
+797 DDSKTEGAEGGIEAI
-812 PTAQKC
+812 PEAQKC
-818 LVSGTTQNYVANAIV
+818 ENGNYVANAIV
-833 VLKNYG
+833 VLKQDGN
-839 TVATPDYK
+839 DQK

-856 NMLHRTGIGTT
+856 NMLDRSIVPANNQN
-867 TDSVVTDT
+867 VVTDA
-875 HIHFA
+875 HQHFK